1 MKKKVLLL
9 GIGLLS
15 ATLLNAQTTPWT
27 GHTVGNGGEFYLYNV
42 STGLWLQNNN
52 TVKDGWATAVN
63 VGTRGLPIK
72 LEKAGQKAF
81 KLRST
86 FRGGNGVSNKIG
98 DAGLLYWDMPADNV
112 GAWEISPADNAE
124 SIHGYWLECD
134 ALVLGADNNLLTVD
148 KDKNS
153 IWQLVTREDR
163 IADAKAKASINH
175 PVDVTWLIDAPDL
188 VTKNTT
194 FKLDFTATPNTEHS
208 TYQGGWDIVKANT
221 IQEFW
226 NTQTFDYHQTIS
238 GLPNGTYKFSVRGY
252 YRDGSSETRDY
263 TMYGYAADKFVNGTE
278 QLRATYYANGT
289 SAPIMSLYAGA
300 KKAPEEGFSFQAERE
315 GGQSSGLYVPNTPHE
330 ANYALWTGN
339 YQNNEITI
347 IVTDGTLKFGVKK
360 EAGVID
366 DWCVISNFSL
376 KYLGSEVLQT
386 AEEALKGLKKILA
399 TTKAFKGAVAPAL
412 SKRYTNAIAAANKAL
427 TSTDPVAINV
437 ATSNLQKAYDAVAAC
452 SESYATL
459 VKTTEICKN
468 INKNNEEQ
476 FSAAIVKADKV
487 GKTATTDTDMKSAL
501 VDLRVARKIAVADKM
516 PDIYKGTAAGAG
528 EFYFYNIAS
537 QKFLMGGSD
546 WNTHAAVDVPGV
558 LFTVATEGDGFTIN
572 RFGGKD
578 GNYLG
583 YNGYT
588 DIPGKDVW
596 AFIPVANK
604 TNVYNIVKSENHAQ
618 GLAFAPQ
625 SNTDADEPMDK
636 EFWNTVSVEAPVAK
650 NANAEWKLVTKA
662 ERDALLAT
670 ATETSPV
677 DATHLL
683 VSPGFNRPTM
693 LEGWNADRKGDFKDA
708 NLGVIDRGRRTNMV
722 CEAYYLQSFEVNQT
736 ISNLPEGYYQVNMTG
751 YYRDGSREALQQ
763 KVANGVTPARHAM
776 LYIENKGKGDEV
788 ALPSIAAGMDQCPGI
803 GWKGVAGEQPDNV
816 MDAAEYFECGL
827 YKVYTHIIKVGPD
840 GELTI
845 GVTKDKQV
853 DGDWAVFDNFRL
865 TYFGKHV
872 SQDIID
878 GVNSIKNNAVE
889 NGKIYNLQGMEVKR
903 PLKSGIY
910 ICNGKKFIVKFK

>member
-1 MKKKVLLL
+1 MKKQVLTL

-15 ATLLNAQTTPWT
+15 ATLLNAQTSPWP
-27 GHTVGNGGEFYLYNV
+27 GHAVGNGGEFYLYNV
-42 STGLWLQNNN
+42 ATGLWLQNNN

-63 VGTRGLPIK
+63 VGTRGLPIT
-72 LEKAGQKAF
+72 LEKTGPKTF

-98 DAGLLYWDMPADNV
+98 DAGLLYWDMPAENV
-112 GAWEISPADNAE
+112 GAWDISPADNFQ

-134 ALVLGADNNLLTVD
+134 AMVLGADNNLLTTD

-153 IWQLVTREDR
+153 VWQLVTREER
-163 IADAKAKASINH
+163 IADAKAKASVEH

-188 VTKNTT
+188 ATKNTT
-194 FKLDFTATPNTEHS
+194 YKLDFTAAPHTEHS
-208 TYQGGWDIVKANT
+208 TYQGGWNIVKANT

-226 NTQTFDYHQTIS
+226 NTQTFDYHQTIN
-238 GLPNGTYKFSVRGY
+238 GLPNGTYKFSIRGY

-263 TMYGYAADKFVNGTE
+263 TMYGYGANKFANGTE

-300 KKAPEEGFSFQAERE
+300 KTAPEEGFSFQAERE
-315 GGQSSGLYVPNTPHE
+315 KDQGSGLYVPNTPHE
-330 ANYALWTGN
+330 ANYALWKGN
-339 YQNNEITI
+339 YQNAEITVT
-347 IVTDGTLKFGVKK
+347 VTDGTLKFGVRK
-360 EAGVID
+360 EAGVVD
-366 DWCVISNFSL
+366 DWCVISDFSL
-376 KYLGSEVLQT
+376 KYLGSKVLQT
-386 AEEALKGLKKILA
+386 AEEALKGLKAIIA

-412 SKRYTNAIAAANKAL
+412 NKQYTDAIQAADKAL
-427 TSTDPVAINV
+427 TSTDPVAINT
-437 ATSNLQKAYDAVAAC
+437 ATSALQKAYDAVAAC
-452 SESYATL
+452 AENYEAL
-459 VKTTEICKN
+459 AKTVEICKTA
-468 INKNNEEQ
+468 NKNNDTQ
-476 FSAAIVKADKV
+476 FSTAIAEAENVA
-487 GKTATTDTDMKSAL
+487 KTATADTDMKLAL
-501 VDLRVARKIAVADKM
+501 VNLRVARKIAAADKL
-516 PDIYKGTAAGAG
+516 PDIYKGAAAGAG

-558 LFTVATEGDGFTIN
+558 LFTVTAEGDGFTIN

-596 AFIPVANK
+596 AFIPVAGK
-604 TNVYNIVKSENHAQ
+604 KNVYNIVKGDNHAQ

-625 SNTDADEPMDK
+625 SNTDADEMMDK
-636 EFWNTVSVEAPVAK
+636 EFWNTVSVEAAVAK
-650 NANAEWKLVTKA
+650 NANTEWKLVTKA

-670 ATETSPV
+670 ATETRPV

-683 VSPGFNRPTM
+683 ASPGFNRPAM
-693 LEGWNADRKGDFKDA
+693 LEGWITDNRSDFKDA
-708 NLGVIDRGRRTNMV
+708 NLGVIDRGRRTNPV
-722 CEAYYLQSFEVNQT
+722 CEAYYQQMFEVNQVV
-736 ISNLPEGYYQVNMTG
+736 SNLPEGYYQVNMTG
-751 YYRDGSREALQQ
+751 YYRDGSREDLQQ
-763 KVANGVTPARHAM
+763 KVANGTTPARHAM
-776 LYIENKGKGDEV
+776 LYIEYKGKGNEV
-788 ALPSIAAGMDQCPGI
+788 ALPSIAAGINQCPGI
-803 GWKGVAGEQPDNV
+803 GWKGAAGEQPDNV
-816 MDAAEYFECGL
+816 MDAAEYFESGL
-827 YKVYTHIIKVGPD
+827 YKVYTRIIKVGPE

-853 DGDWAVFDNFRL
+853 DSDWAVFDNFRL

-872 SQDIID
+872 SQEIID
-878 GVNSIKNNAVE
+878 GINTVKNNSIE

-903 PLKSGIY
+903 PLKRGIY
-910 ICNGKKFIVKFK
+910 ICNGKKFIVK

>member
-1 MKKKVLLL
+1 MKKQVLTL

-15 ATLLNAQTTPWT
+15 ATLLNAQTSPWP
-27 GHTVGNGGEFYLYNV
+27 GHAVGNGGEFYLYNV
-42 STGLWLQNNN
+42 ATGLWLQNNN

-63 VGTRGLPIK
+63 VGTRGLPIT
-72 LEKAGQKAF
+72 LEKTGPKTF

-98 DAGLLYWDMPADNV
+98 DAGLLYWDMPAENV
-112 GAWEISPADNAE
+112 GAWDISPADNFQ

-134 ALVLGADNNLLTVD
+134 AMVLGADNNLLTTN

-153 IWQLVTREDR
+153 VWQLVTREER
-163 IADAKAKASINH
+163 IADAKAKASVEH

-188 VTKNTT
+188 ATKNTT
-194 FKLDFTATPNTEHS
+194 YKLDFTAAPNTEHS
-208 TYQGGWDIVKANT
+208 TYQGGWNIVKANT

-226 NTQTFDYHQTIS
+226 NTQTFDYHQTIN

-263 TMYGYAADKFVNGTE
+263 TMYGYGADKFAKGTE

-300 KKAPEEGFSFQAERE
+300 KTAPEEGFSFQAERE
-315 GGQSSGLYVPNTPHE
+315 KDQGSGLYVPNTPHE
-330 ANYALWTGN
+330 ANYALWKGN
-339 YQNNEITI
+339 YQNAEITVT
-347 IVTDGTLKFGVKK
+347 VTDGTLKFGVRK
-360 EAGVID
+360 EAGVVD
-366 DWCVISNFSL
+366 DWCVISDFSL
-376 KYLGSEVLQT
+376 KYLGSKVLQT
-386 AEEALKGLKKILA
+386 AEEALKGLKAIIA

-412 SKRYTNAIAAANKAL
+412 NKQYTDAIQAADKAL
-427 TSTDPVAINV
+427 TSTDPVAINT
-437 ATSNLQKAYDAVAAC
+437 ATSALQKAYDAVAAC
-452 SESYATL
+452 AENYEAL
-459 VKTTEICKN
+459 AKTVEICKTA
-468 INKNNEEQ
+468 NKNNDTQ
-476 FSAAIVKADKV
+476 FSTAIAEAENVA
-487 GKTATTDTDMKSAL
+487 KTATADTDMKLAL
-501 VDLRVARKIAVADKM
+501 VNLRVARKIAAADKL
-516 PDIYKGTAAGAG
+516 PDIYKGAAAGAG

-558 LFTVATEGDGFTIN
+558 IFTVTAEGDGFTIN

-596 AFIPVANK
+596 AFIPVAGK
-604 TNVYNIVKSENHAQ
+604 KNVYNIVKGDNHAQ

-625 SNTDADEPMDK
+625 SNTDADEMMDK
-636 EFWNTVSVEAPVAK
+636 EFWNTVSVEAAVAK

-670 ATETSPV
+670 ATETRPV

-683 VSPGFNRPTM
+683 ASPGFNRPAM
-693 LEGWNADRKGDFKDA
+693 LEGWITDNRSDFKDA
-708 NLGVIDRGRRTNMV
+708 NLGVIDRGRRTNPV
-722 CEAYYLQSFEVNQT
+722 CEAYYQQMFEVNQVV
-736 ISNLPEGYYQVNMTG
+736 SNLPEGYYQVNMTG
-751 YYRDGSREALQQ
+751 YYRDGSREDLQQ
-763 KVANGVTPARHAM
+763 KVANGTTPARHAM
-776 LYIENKGKGDEV
+776 LYIEYKGKGNEV
-788 ALPSIAAGMDQCPGI
+788 ALPSIAAGINQCPGI
-803 GWKGVAGEQPDNV
+803 GWKGAAGEQPDNV
-816 MDAAEYFECGL
+816 MDAAEYFESGL
-827 YKVYTHIIKVGPD
+827 YKVYTRIIKVGPE

-853 DGDWAVFDNFRL
+853 DSDWAVFDNFRL

-872 SQDIID
+872 SQEIID
-878 GVNSIKNNAVE
+878 GINTVKNNSIE
-889 NGKIYNLQGMEVKR
+889 NGKIYNLQGMEVKH
-903 PLKSGIY
+903 PLKRGIY
-910 ICNGKKFIVKFK
+910 ICNGKKFIVK

>member
-1 MKKKVLLL
+1 MKKQVLTL

-15 ATLLNAQTTPWT
+15 ATLLNAQTSPWP
-27 GHTVGNGGEFYLYNV
+27 GHAVGNGGEFYLYNV
-42 STGLWLQNNN
+42 ATGLWLQNNN

-63 VGTRGLPIK
+63 VGTRGLPIT
-72 LEKAGQKAF
+72 LEKTGPKTF

-98 DAGLLYWDMPADNV
+98 DAGLLYWDMPAENV
-112 GAWEISPADNAE
+112 GAWDISPADNFQ

-134 ALVLGADNNLLTVD
+134 AMVLGADNNLLTTD

-153 IWQLVTREDR
+153 VWQLVTREER
-163 IADAKAKASINH
+163 IADAKAKASVEH

-188 VTKNTT
+188 ATKNTT
-194 FKLDFTATPNTEHS
+194 YKLDFTAAPHAEHS
-208 TYQGGWDIVKANT
+208 TYQGGWNIVKANT

-226 NTQTFDYHQTIS
+226 NTQTFDYHQTIN

-263 TMYGYAADKFVNGTE
+263 TMYGYGADKFANGTQ

-300 KKAPEEGFSFQAERE
+300 KTAPEEGFSFQAERE
-315 GGQSSGLYVPNTPHE
+315 KDQGSGLYVPNTPHE
-330 ANYALWTGN
+330 ANYALWKGN
-339 YQNNEITI
+339 YQNAEITVT
-347 IVTDGTLKFGVKK
+347 VTDGTLKFGVRK
-360 EAGVID
+360 EAGVVD
-366 DWCVISNFSL
+366 DWCVISDFSL
-376 KYLGSEVLQT
+376 KYLGSKVLQT
-386 AEEALKGLKKILA
+386 AEEALKGLKAIIA

-412 SKRYTNAIAAANKAL
+412 NKQYTDAIQAADKAL
-427 TSTDPVAINV
+427 TSTDPVAINT
-437 ATSNLQKAYDAVAAC
+437 ATSALQKAYDAVAAC
-452 SESYATL
+452 AENYEAL
-459 VKTTEICKN
+459 AKTVEICKTA
-468 INKNNEEQ
+468 NKNNDTQ
-476 FSAAIVKADKV
+476 FSTAIAEAENVA
-487 GKTATTDTDMKSAL
+487 KTATADTDMKLAL
-501 VDLRVARKIAVADKM
+501 VNLRVARKIAAADKL
-516 PDIYKGTAAGAG
+516 PDIYNGAAAGAG

-558 LFTVATEGDGFTIN
+558 LFTVTAEGDGFTIN

-596 AFIPVANK
+596 AFIPVAGK
-604 TNVYNIVKSENHAQ
+604 KNVYNIVKGDNHAQ

-625 SNTDADEPMDK
+625 SNTDADEMMDK
-636 EFWNTVSVEAPVAK
+636 EFWNTVSVEAAVAK
-650 NANAEWKLVTKA
+650 NANTEWKLVTKA

-670 ATETSPV
+670 ATETRPV

-683 VSPGFNRPTM
+683 ANPGFNRPAM
-693 LEGWNADRKGDFKDA
+693 LEGWITDNRSDFKDA
-708 NLGVIDRGRRTNMV
+708 NLGVIDRGRRTNPV
-722 CEAYYLQSFEVNQT
+722 CEAYYQQMFEVNQVV
-736 ISNLPEGYYQVNMTG
+736 SNLPEGYYQVNMTG
-751 YYRDGSREALQQ
+751 YYRDGSREDLQQ
-763 KVANGVTPARHAM
+763 KVANGTTPARHAM
-776 LYIENKGKGDEV
+776 LYIEYKGKGNEV
-788 ALPSIAAGMDQCPGI
+788 ALPSIAAGINQCPGI
-803 GWKGVAGEQPDNV
+803 GWKGAAGEQPDNV
-816 MDAAEYFECGL
+816 MDAAEYFESGL
-827 YKVYTHIIKVGPD
+827 YKVYTRIIKVGPE

-853 DGDWAVFDNFRL
+853 DSDWAVFDNFRL

-872 SQDIID
+872 SQEIID
-878 GVNSIKNNAVE
+878 GINTVKNNSIE

-903 PLKSGIY
+903 PLKRGIY
-910 ICNGKKFIVKFK
+910 ICNGKKFIVK

>member
-1 MKKKVLLL
+1 MKKQVLTL

-15 ATLLNAQTTPWT
+15 ATLLNAQTSPWP
-27 GHTVGNGGEFYLYNV
+27 GHAVGNGGEFYLYNV
-42 STGLWLQNNN
+42 ATGLWLQNNN

-63 VGTRGLPIK
+63 VGTRGLPIT
-72 LEKAGQKAF
+72 LEKTGPKTF

-98 DAGLLYWDMPADNV
+98 DAGLLYWDMPAENV
-112 GAWEISPADNAE
+112 GAWDISPADNFQ

-134 ALVLGADNNLLTVD
+134 AMVLGADNNLLTTN

-153 IWQLVTREDR
+153 VWQLVIREER
-163 IADAKAKASINH
+163 IADAKAKASVEH

-188 VTKNTT
+188 ATKNTT
-194 FKLDFTATPNTEHS
+194 YKLDFTAAPNTEHS
-208 TYQGGWDIVKANT
+208 TYQGGWNIVKANT

-226 NTQTFDYHQTIS
+226 NTQTFDYHQTIN
-238 GLPNGTYKFSVRGY
+238 GLPNGTYKFSIRGY

-263 TMYGYAADKFVNGTE
+263 TMYGYGANKFANGTE

-300 KKAPEEGFSFQAERE
+300 KTAPEEGFSFQAERE
-315 GGQSSGLYVPNTPHE
+315 KDQGSGLYVPNTPHE
-330 ANYALWTGN
+330 ANYALWKGN
-339 YQNNEITI
+339 YQNAEITVT
-347 IVTDGTLKFGVKK
+347 VTDGTLKFGVRK
-360 EAGVID
+360 EAGVVD
-366 DWCVISNFSL
+366 DWCVISDFSL
-376 KYLGSEVLQT
+376 KYLGSKVLQT
-386 AEEALKGLKKILA
+386 AEEALKGLKAIIA

-412 SKRYTNAIAAANKAL
+412 NKQYTDAIQAADKAL
-427 TSTDPVAINV
+427 TSTDPVAINT
-437 ATSNLQKAYDAVAAC
+437 ATSALQKAYDAVAAC
-452 SESYATL
+452 AENYEAL
-459 VKTTEICKN
+459 AKTVEICKTA
-468 INKNNEEQ
+468 NKNNDTQ
-476 FSAAIVKADKV
+476 FSTAIAEAENVA
-487 GKTATTDTDMKSAL
+487 KTATTDTDMKLAL
-501 VDLRVARKIAVADKM
+501 VNLRVARKIAAADKL
-516 PDIYKGTAAGAG
+516 PDIYKGAAAGAG

-558 LFTVATEGDGFTIN
+558 IFTVTAEGDGFTIN

-596 AFIPVANK
+596 AFIPVAGK
-604 TNVYNIVKSENHAQ
+604 KNVYNIVKGDNHAQ

-625 SNTDADEPMDK
+625 SNTDADEMMDK
-636 EFWNTVSVEAPVAK
+636 EFWNTVSVEAAVAK

-670 ATETSPV
+670 ATETRPV

-683 VSPGFNRPTM
+683 ASPGFNRPAM
-693 LEGWNADRKGDFKDA
+693 LEGWITDNRSDFKDA
-708 NLGVIDRGRRTNMV
+708 NLGVIDRGRRTNPV
-722 CEAYYLQSFEVNQT
+722 CEAYYQQMFEVNQVV
-736 ISNLPEGYYQVNMTG
+736 SNLPEGYYQVNMTG
-751 YYRDGSREALQQ
+751 YYRDGSREDLQQ
-763 KVANGVTPARHAM
+763 KVANGTTPARHAM
-776 LYIENKGKGDEV
+776 LYIEYKGKGNEV
-788 ALPSIAAGMDQCPGI
+788 ALPSIAAGINQCPGI
-803 GWKGVAGEQPDNV
+803 GWKGTAGEQPDNV
-816 MDAAEYFECGL
+816 MDAAEYFESGL
-827 YKVYTHIIKVGPD
+827 YKVYTRIIKVGPE

-853 DGDWAVFDNFRL
+853 DSDWAVFDNFRL

-872 SQDIID
+872 SQEIID
-878 GVNSIKNNAVE
+878 GINTVKNNSIE

-903 PLKSGIY
+903 PLKRGIY
-910 ICNGKKFIVKFK
+910 ICNGKKFIVK

>member
-1 MKKKVLLL
+1 MKKQVLTL

-15 ATLLNAQTTPWT
+15 ATLLNAQTSPWP
-27 GHTVGNGGEFYLYNV
+27 GHAVGNGGEFYLYNV
-42 STGLWLQNNN
+42 ATGLWLQNNN

-63 VGTRGLPIK
+63 VGTRGLPIT
-72 LEKAGQKAF
+72 LEKTGPKTF

-98 DAGLLYWDMPADNV
+98 DAGLLYWDMPAENV
-112 GAWEISPADNAE
+112 GAWDISPADNFQ

-134 ALVLGADNNLLTVD
+134 AMVLGADNNLLTTD

-153 IWQLVTREDR
+153 VWQLVTREER
-163 IADAKAKASINH
+163 IADAKAKASVEH

-188 VTKNTT
+188 ATKNTT
-194 FKLDFTATPNTEHS
+194 YKLDFTAAPNTEHS
-208 TYQGGWDIVKANT
+208 TYQGGWNIVKANT

-226 NTQTFDYHQTIS
+226 NTQTFDYHQTIN

-263 TMYGYAADKFVNGTE
+263 TMYGYGADKFSKGTE

-300 KKAPEEGFSFQAERE
+300 KTAPEEGFSFQAERE
-315 GGQSSGLYVPNTPHE
+315 KDQGSGLYVPNTPHE
-330 ANYALWTGN
+330 ANYALWKGN
-339 YQNNEITI
+339 YQNAEITVT
-347 IVTDGTLKFGVKK
+347 VTDGTLKFGVRK
-360 EAGVID
+360 EAGVVD
-366 DWCVISNFSL
+366 DWCVISDFSL
-376 KYLGSEVLQT
+376 KYLGSKVLQT
-386 AEEALKGLKKILA
+386 AEEALKGLKAIIA

-412 SKRYTNAIAAANKAL
+412 NKQYTDAIQAADKAL
-427 TSTDPVAINV
+427 TSTDPVTINT
-437 ATSNLQKAYDAVAAC
+437 ATSALQKAYDAVAAC
-452 SESYATL
+452 AENYEAL
-459 VKTTEICKN
+459 AKTVEICKTA
-468 INKNNEEQ
+468 NKNNDTQ
-476 FSAAIVKADKV
+476 FSTAIAEAENVA
-487 GKTATTDTDMKSAL
+487 KTATADTDMKLAL
-501 VDLRVARKIAVADKM
+501 VNLRVARKIAAADKL
-516 PDIYKGTAAGAG
+516 PDIYKGAAAGAG

-558 LFTVATEGDGFTIN
+558 LFTVTAEGDGFTIN

-596 AFIPVANK
+596 AFIPVAGK
-604 TNVYNIVKSENHAQ
+604 KNVYNIVKGDNHAL

-625 SNTDADEPMDK
+625 SNTDADEMMDK
-636 EFWNTVSVEAPVAK
+636 EFWNTVSVEAAVAK

-670 ATETSPV
+670 ATETRPV

-683 VSPGFNRPTM
+683 ASPGFNRPAM
-693 LEGWNADRKGDFKDA
+693 LEGWITDNRSDFKDA
-708 NLGVIDRGRRTNMV
+708 NLGVIDRGRRTNPV
-722 CEAYYLQSFEVNQT
+722 CEAYYQQMFEVNQVV
-736 ISNLPEGYYQVNMTG
+736 SNLPEGYYQVNMTG
-751 YYRDGSREALQQ
+751 YYRDGSREDLQQ
-763 KVANGVTPARHAM
+763 KVANGTTPARHAM
-776 LYIENKGKGDEV
+776 LYIEYKGKGNEV
-788 ALPSIAAGMDQCPGI
+788 ALPSIAAGINQCPGI
-803 GWKGVAGEQPDNV
+803 GWKGTAGEQPDNV
-816 MDAAEYFECGL
+816 MDAAEYFESGL
-827 YKVYTHIIKVGPD
+827 YKVYTRIIKVGPE

-853 DGDWAVFDNFRL
+853 DSDWAVFDNFRL

-872 SQDIID
+872 SQEIID
-878 GVNSIKNNAVE
+878 GINTVKNNSIE

-903 PLKSGIY
+903 PLKRGIY
-910 ICNGKKFIVKFK
+910 ICNGKKFIVK

>member
-1 MKKKVLLL
+1 MKKQVLTL

-15 ATLLNAQTTPWT
+15 ATLLNAQTSPWP
-27 GHTVGNGGEFYLYNV
+27 GHAVGNGGEFYLYNV
-42 STGLWLQNNN
+42 ATGLWLQNNN

-63 VGTRGLPIK
+63 VGTRGLPIT
-72 LEKAGQKAF
+72 LEKTGAKTF

-98 DAGLLYWDMPADNV
+98 DAGLLYWDMPAENV
-112 GAWEISPADNAE
+112 GAWDISPADNFQ

-134 ALVLGADNNLLTVD
+134 AMVLGADNNLLTTD

-153 IWQLVTREDR
+153 VWQLVTREER
-163 IADAKAKASINH
+163 IADAKAKASVEH

-188 VTKNTT
+188 ATKNTT
-194 FKLDFTATPNTEHS
+194 YKLDFTAAPNTEHS
-208 TYQGGWDIVKANT
+208 TYQGGWNIVKANT

-226 NTQTFDYHQTIS
+226 NTQTFDYHQTIN

-263 TMYGYAADKFVNGTE
+263 TMYGYGADKFANGTE

-300 KKAPEEGFSFQAERE
+300 KTAPEEGFSFQAERE
-315 GGQSSGLYVPNTPHE
+315 GGQGSGLYVPNTPHE
-330 ANYALWTGN
+330 ANYALWKGN
-339 YQNNEITI
+339 YQNAEITVT
-347 IVTDGTLKFGVKK
+347 VTDGTLKFGVRK
-360 EAGVID
+360 EAGVVD
-366 DWCVISNFSL
+366 DWCVISDFSL
-376 KYLGSEVLQT
+376 KYLGSKVLQT
-386 AEEALKGLKKILA
+386 AEEALKGLKAIIA

-412 SKRYTNAIAAANKAL
+412 NKQYTDAIQAADKAL
-427 TSTDPVAINV
+427 TSTDPVAINT
-437 ATSNLQKAYDAVAAC
+437 ATSALQKAYDAVAAC
-452 SESYATL
+452 AENYEAL
-459 VKTTEICKN
+459 AKTVEICKTA
-468 INKNNEEQ
+468 NKNNDTQ
-476 FSAAIVKADKV
+476 FSTAIAEAENVA
-487 GKTATTDTDMKSAL
+487 KTATADTGMKLAL
-501 VDLRVARKIAVADKM
+501 VNLRVARKIAAADKL
-516 PDIYKGTAAGAG
+516 PDIYKGAAAGAG

-546 WNTHAAVDVPGV
+546 WNTHAAVDIPGV
-558 LFTVATEGDGFTIN
+558 LFTVTAEGDGFTIN

-596 AFIPVANK
+596 AFIPVAGK
-604 TNVYNIVKSENHAQ
+604 KNVYNIVKGDNHAQ

-625 SNTDADEPMDK
+625 SNTDADEMMDK
-636 EFWNTVSVEAPVAK
+636 EFWNTVSVEAAVAK

-670 ATETSPV
+670 ATETRPV

-683 VSPGFNRPTM
+683 ASPGFNRPAM
-693 LEGWNADRKGDFKDA
+693 LEGWITDNRSDFKDA
-708 NLGVIDRGRRTNMV
+708 NLGVIDRGRRTNPV
-722 CEAYYLQSFEVNQT
+722 CEAYYQQMFEVNQVV
-736 ISNLPEGYYQVNMTG
+736 SNLPEGYYQVNMTG
-751 YYRDGSREALQQ
+751 YYRDGSREDLQQ
-763 KVANGVTPARHAM
+763 KVSNGTTPARHAM
-776 LYIENKGKGDEV
+776 LYIEYKGKGNEV
-788 ALPSIAAGMDQCPGI
+788 ALPSIAAGINQCPGI
-803 GWKGVAGEQPDNV
+803 GWKGAAGEQPDNV
-816 MDAAEYFECGL
+816 MDAAEYFESGL
-827 YKVYTHIIKVGPD
+827 YKVYTRIIKVGPE

-853 DGDWAVFDNFRL
+853 DSDWAVFDNFRL

-872 SQDIID
+872 SQEIID
-878 GVNSIKNNAVE
+878 GINTVKNNSIE

-903 PLKSGIY
+903 PLKRGIY
-910 ICNGKKFIVKFK
+910 ICNGKKFIVK

>member
-1 MKKKVLLL
+1 MKKQVLTL

-15 ATLLNAQTTPWT
+15 ATLLNAQTSPWP
-27 GHTVGNGGEFYLYNV
+27 GHAVGNGGEFYLYNV
-42 STGLWLQNNN
+42 ATGLWLQNNN

-63 VGTRGLPIK
+63 VGTRGLPIT
-72 LEKAGQKAF
+72 LEKTGPKTF

-98 DAGLLYWDMPADNV
+98 DAGLLYWDMPAENV
-112 GAWEISPADNAE
+112 GAWDISPADNFQ

-134 ALVLGADNNLLTVD
+134 AMVLGADNNLLTTD

-153 IWQLVTREDR
+153 VWQLVTREER
-163 IADAKAKASINH
+163 IADAKAKASVEH

-188 VTKNTT
+188 ATKNTT
-194 FKLDFTATPNTEHS
+194 YKLDFTAAPHTEHS
-208 TYQGGWDIVKANT
+208 TYQGGWNIVKANT

-226 NTQTFDYHQTIS
+226 NTQTFDYHQTIN

-263 TMYGYAADKFVNGTE
+263 TMYGYGADKFANGTE

-300 KKAPEEGFSFQAERE
+300 KTAPEEGFSFQAERE
-315 GGQSSGLYVPNTPHE
+315 GGQGSGLYVPNTPHE
-330 ANYALWTGN
+330 ANYALWQGN
-339 YQNNEITI
+339 YQNAEITVT
-347 IVTDGTLKFGVKK
+347 VTDGTLKFGVRK
-360 EAGVID
+360 EAGVVD
-366 DWCVISNFSL
+366 DWCVISDFSL
-376 KYLGSEVLQT
+376 KYLGSKVLQT
-386 AEEALKGLKKILA
+386 AEEALKGLKAIIA
-399 TTKAFKGAVAPAL
+399 TTKAFKGAIAPAL
-412 SKRYTNAIAAANKAL
+412 NKQYTDAIQAADKAL
-427 TSTDPVAINV
+427 TSTDPVAINT
-437 ATSNLQKAYDAVAAC
+437 ATSALQKAYDAVAAC
-452 SESYATL
+452 AENYEAL
-459 VKTTEICKN
+459 AKTVEICKTA
-468 INKNNEEQ
+468 NKNNDTQ
-476 FSAAIVKADKV
+476 FSTAIAEAENVA
-487 GKTATTDTDMKSAL
+487 KTATADTDMKLAL
-501 VDLRVARKIAVADKM
+501 VNLRVARKIAAADKL
-516 PDIYKGTAAGAG
+516 PDIYKGAAAGAG

-546 WNTHAAVDVPGV
+546 WNTHAAVDIPGV
-558 LFTVATEGDGFTIN
+558 LFTVTAEGDGFTIN

-596 AFIPVANK
+596 AFIPVAGK
-604 TNVYNIVKSENHAQ
+604 KNVYNIVKGDNHAQ

-625 SNTDADEPMDK
+625 SNTDADEMMDK
-636 EFWNTVSVEAPVAK
+636 EFWNTVSVEAAVAK

-670 ATETSPV
+670 ATETRPV

-683 VSPGFNRPTM
+683 ASPGFNRPAM
-693 LEGWNADRKGDFKDA
+693 LEGWITDNRSDFKDA
-708 NLGVIDRGRRTNMV
+708 NLGVIDRGRRTNPV
-722 CEAYYLQSFEVNQT
+722 CEAYYQQMFEVNQVV
-736 ISNLPEGYYQVNMTG
+736 SNLPEGYYQVNVTG
-751 YYRDGSREALQQ
+751 YYRDGSREDLQQ
-763 KVANGVTPARHAM
+763 KVANGTTPARHAM
-776 LYIENKGKGDEV
+776 LYIEYKGKGNEV
-788 ALPSIAAGMDQCPGI
+788 ALPSIAAGINQCPGI
-803 GWKGVAGEQPDNV
+803 GWKGAAGEQPDNV
-816 MDAAEYFECGL
+816 MDAAEYFESGL
-827 YKVYTHIIKVGPD
+827 YKVYTRIIKVGPE

-853 DGDWAVFDNFRL
+853 DSDWAVFDNFRL

-872 SQDIID
+872 SQEIID
-878 GVNSIKNNAVE
+878 GINTVKNNSIE

-903 PLKSGIY
+903 PLKRGIY
-910 ICNGKKFIVKFK
+910 ICNGKKFIVK

>member
-1 MKKKVLLL
+1 MKKQVLTL

-15 ATLLNAQTTPWT
+15 ATLLNAQTSPWP
-27 GHTVGNGGEFYLYNV
+27 GHAVGNGGEFYLYNV
-42 STGLWLQNNN
+42 ATGLWLQNNN

-63 VGTRGLPIK
+63 VGTRGLPIT
-72 LEKAGQKAF
+72 LEKTGPKTF

-98 DAGLLYWDMPADNV
+98 DAGLLYWDMPAENV
-112 GAWEISPADNAE
+112 GAWDISPADNFQ

-134 ALVLGADNNLLTVD
+134 AMVLGADNNLLTTD

-153 IWQLVTREDR
+153 VWQLVTREER
-163 IADAKAKASINH
+163 IADAKAKASVEH

-188 VTKNTT
+188 ATKNTT
-194 FKLDFTATPNTEHS
+194 YKLDFTAAPHTEHS
-208 TYQGGWDIVKANT
+208 TYQGGWNIVKANT

-226 NTQTFDYHQTIS
+226 NTQTFDYHQTIN

-263 TMYGYAADKFVNGTE
+263 TMYGYGADKFANGTE

-300 KKAPEEGFSFQAERE
+300 KTAPEEGFSFQAERE
-315 GGQSSGLYVPNTPHE
+315 GGQGSGLYVPNTPHE
-330 ANYALWTGN
+330 ANYALWQGN
-339 YQNNEITI
+339 YQNAEITVT
-347 IVTDGTLKFGVKK
+347 VTDGTLKFGVRK
-360 EAGVID
+360 EAGVVD
-366 DWCVISNFSL
+366 DWCVISDFSL
-376 KYLGSEVLQT
+376 KYLGSKVLQT
-386 AEEALKGLKKILA
+386 AEEALKGLKAIIA

-412 SKRYTNAIAAANKAL
+412 NKQYTDAIQAADKAL
-427 TSTDPVAINV
+427 TSTDPVAINT
-437 ATSNLQKAYDAVAAC
+437 ATSALQKAYDAVAAC
-452 SESYATL
+452 AENYEAL
-459 VKTTEICKN
+459 AKTVEICKTA
-468 INKNNEEQ
+468 NKNNDTQ
-476 FSAAIVKADKV
+476 FSTAIAEAENVA
-487 GKTATTDTDMKSAL
+487 KTATADTDMKLAL
-501 VDLRVARKIAVADKM
+501 VNLRVARKIAAADKL
-516 PDIYKGTAAGAG
+516 PDIYKGAAAGAG

-546 WNTHAAVDVPGV
+546 WNTHAAVDIPGV
-558 LFTVATEGDGFTIN
+558 LFTVTAEGDGFTIN

-596 AFIPVANK
+596 AFIPVAGK
-604 TNVYNIVKSENHAQ
+604 KNVYNIVKGDNHAQ

-625 SNTDADEPMDK
+625 SNTDADEMMDK
-636 EFWNTVSVEAPVAK
+636 EFWNTVSVEAAVAK

-670 ATETSPV
+670 ATETRPV

-683 VSPGFNRPTM
+683 ASPGFNRPAM
-693 LEGWNADRKGDFKDA
+693 LEGWITDNRSDFKDA
-708 NLGVIDRGRRTNMV
+708 NLGVIDRGRRTNPV
-722 CEAYYLQSFEVNQT
+722 CEAYYQQMFEVNQVV
-736 ISNLPEGYYQVNMTG
+736 SNLPEGYYQVNVTG
-751 YYRDGSREALQQ
+751 YYRDGSREDLQQ
-763 KVANGVTPARHAM
+763 KVANGTTPARHAM
-776 LYIENKGKGDEV
+776 LYIEDKGKGNEV
-788 ALPSIAAGMDQCPGI
+788 ALPSIAAGINQCPGI
-803 GWKGVAGEQPDNV
+803 GWKGAAGEQPDNV
-816 MDAAEYFECGL
+816 MDAAEYFESGL
-827 YKVYTHIIKVGPD
+827 YKVYTRIIKVGPE

-853 DGDWAVFDNFRL
+853 DSDWAVFDNFRL

-872 SQDIID
+872 SQEIID
-878 GVNSIKNNAVE
+878 GINTVKNNSIE

-903 PLKSGIY
+903 PLKRGIY
-910 ICNGKKFIVKFK
+910 ICNGKKFIVK

>member
-1 MKKKVLLL
+1 MKKQVLTL

-15 ATLLNAQTTPWT
+15 ATLLNAQTSPWP
-27 GHTVGNGGEFYLYNV
+27 GHAVGNGGEFYLYNV
-42 STGLWLQNNN
+42 ATGLWLQNNN

-63 VGTRGLPIK
+63 VGTRGLPIT
-72 LEKAGQKAF
+72 LEKTGPKTF

-98 DAGLLYWDMPADNV
+98 DAGLLYWDMPAENV
-112 GAWEISPADNAE
+112 GAWDISPADNFQ

-134 ALVLGADNNLLTVD
+134 AMVLGADNNLLTTD

-153 IWQLVTREDR
+153 VWQLVTREER
-163 IADAKAKASINH
+163 IADAKAKASVEH

-188 VTKNTT
+188 ATKNTT
-194 FKLDFTATPNTEHS
+194 YKLDFTAAPNTEHS
-208 TYQGGWDIVKANT
+208 TYQGGWNIVKANT

-226 NTQTFDYHQTIS
+226 NTQTFDYHQTIN

-263 TMYGYAADKFVNGTE
+263 TMYGYGADKFANGTE

-300 KKAPEEGFSFQAERE
+300 KTAPEEGFSFQAERE
-315 GGQSSGLYVPNTPHE
+315 KDQGSGLYVPNTPHE
-330 ANYALWTGN
+330 ANYALWKGN
-339 YQNNEITI
+339 YQNAEITVT
-347 IVTDGTLKFGVKK
+347 VTDGTLKFGVRK
-360 EAGVID
+360 EAGVVD
-366 DWCVISNFSL
+366 DWCVISDFSL
-376 KYLGSEVLQT
+376 KYLGSKVLQT
-386 AEEALKGLKKILA
+386 AEEALKGLKAIIA

-412 SKRYTNAIAAANKAL
+412 NKQYTDAIQAADKAL
-427 TSTDPVAINV
+427 TSTDPVAINT
-437 ATSNLQKAYDAVAAC
+437 ATSALQKAYDAVAAC
-452 SESYATL
+452 AENYEAL
-459 VKTTEICKN
+459 AKTVEICKTA
-468 INKNNEEQ
+468 NKNNDTQ
-476 FSAAIVKADKV
+476 FSTAIAEAENVA
-487 GKTATTDTDMKSAL
+487 KTATADTDMKLAL
-501 VDLRVARKIAVADKM
+501 VNLRVARKIAAADKL
-516 PDIYKGTAAGAG
+516 PDIYKGAAAGAG

-558 LFTVATEGDGFTIN
+558 LFTVTAEGDGFTIN

-596 AFIPVANK
+596 AFIPVTGK
-604 TNVYNIVKSENHAQ
+604 KNVYNIVKGDNHAQ

-625 SNTDADEPMDK
+625 SNTDADEMMDK
-636 EFWNTVSVEAPVAK
+636 EFWNTVSVEAAVAK

-670 ATETSPV
+670 ATETRPV

-683 VSPGFNRPTM
+683 ASPGFNRPAM
-693 LEGWNADRKGDFKDA
+693 LEGWITDNRSDFKDA
-708 NLGVIDRGRRTNMV
+708 NLGVIDRGRRTNPV
-722 CEAYYLQSFEVNQT
+722 CEAYYQQMFEVNQVV
-736 ISNLPEGYYQVNMTG
+736 SNLPEGYYQVNMTG
-751 YYRDGSREALQQ
+751 YYRDGSREDLQQ
-763 KVANGVTPARHAM
+763 KVANGTTPAHHAM
-776 LYIENKGKGDEV
+776 LYIEYKGKGNEV
-788 ALPSIAAGMDQCPGI
+788 ALPSIAAGINQCPGI
-803 GWKGVAGEQPDNV
+803 GWKGAAGEQPDNV
-816 MDAAEYFECGL
+816 MDAAEYFESGL
-827 YKVYTHIIKVGPD
+827 YKVYTRIIKVGPE

-853 DGDWAVFDNFRL
+853 DSDWAVFDNFRL

-872 SQDIID
+872 SQEIID
-878 GVNSIKNNAVE
+878 GINTVKNNSIE
-889 NGKIYNLQGMEVKR
+889 NDKIYNLQGMEVKR
-903 PLKSGIY
+903 PLKRGIY
-910 ICNGKKFIVKFK
+910 ICNGKKFIVK

>member
-1 MKKKVLLL
+1 MKKQVLTL

-15 ATLLNAQTTPWT
+15 ATLLNAQTSPWP
-27 GHTVGNGGEFYLYNV
+27 GHAVGNGGEFYLYNV
-42 STGLWLQNNN
+42 ATGLWLQNNN

-63 VGTRGLPIK
+63 VGTRGLPIT
-72 LEKAGQKAF
+72 LEKTGPKTF

-98 DAGLLYWDMPADNV
+98 DAGLLYWDMPAENV
-112 GAWEISPADNAE
+112 GAWDISPADNFQ

-134 ALVLGADNNLLTVD
+134 AMVLGADNNLLTTD

-153 IWQLVTREDR
+153 VWQLVTREER
-163 IADAKAKASINH
+163 IADAKAKASVEH

-188 VTKNTT
+188 ATKNTT
-194 FKLDFTATPNTEHS
+194 YKLDFTAAPNTEHS
-208 TYQGGWDIVKANT
+208 TYQGGWNIVKANT

-226 NTQTFDYHQTIS
+226 NTQTFDYHQTIN

-263 TMYGYAADKFVNGTE
+263 TMYGYGADKFANGTE

-300 KKAPEEGFSFQAERE
+300 KTAPEEGFSFQAERE
-315 GGQSSGLYVPNTPHE
+315 GGQGSGLYVPNTPHE
-330 ANYALWTGN
+330 ANYALWKGN
-339 YQNNEITI
+339 YQNAEITVT
-347 IVTDGTLKFGVKK
+347 VTDGTLKFGVRK
-360 EAGVID
+360 EAGVVD
-366 DWCVISNFSL
+366 DWCVISDFSL
-376 KYLGSEVLQT
+376 KYLGSKVLQT
-386 AEEALKGLKKILA
+386 AEEALKGLKAIIA

-412 SKRYTNAIAAANKAL
+412 NKQYTDAIQAADKAL
-427 TSTDPVAINV
+427 TSTDPVAINT
-437 ATSNLQKAYDAVAAC
+437 ATSALQKAYDAVAAC
-452 SESYATL
+452 AENYEAL
-459 VKTTEICKN
+459 AKTVEICKTA
-468 INKNNEEQ
+468 NKNNDTQ
-476 FSAAIVKADKV
+476 FSTAIAEAENVA
-487 GKTATTDTDMKSAL
+487 KTATADTDMKLAL
-501 VDLRVARKIAVADKM
+501 VNLRVARKIAAADKL
-516 PDIYKGTAAGAG
+516 PDIYKGATAGAG

-558 LFTVATEGDGFTIN
+558 LFTVTAEGDGFTIN

-596 AFIPVANK
+596 AFIPVAGK
-604 TNVYNIVKSENHAQ
+604 KNVYKIVKGDNHAQ

-625 SNTDADEPMDK
+625 SNTDADEMMDK
-636 EFWNTVSVEAPVAK
+636 EFWNTVSVEAAVAK

-670 ATETSPV
+670 ATETRPV

-683 VSPGFNRPTM
+683 ASPGFNRPTM
-693 LEGWNADRKGDFKDA
+693 LEGWITDNRSDFKDA
-708 NLGVIDRGRRTNMV
+708 NLGVIDRGRRTNPV
-722 CEAYYLQSFEVNQT
+722 CEAYYQQMFEVNQVV
-736 ISNLPEGYYQVNMTG
+736 SNLPEGYYQVNMTG
-751 YYRDGSREALQQ
+751 YYRDGSREDLQQ
-763 KVANGVTPARHAM
+763 KVANGTTPARHAM
-776 LYIENKGKGDEV
+776 LYIEYKGKGNEV
-788 ALPSIAAGMDQCPGI
+788 ALPSIAAGINQCPGI
-803 GWKGVAGEQPDNV
+803 GWKGAAGEQPDNV
-816 MDAAEYFECGL
+816 MDAAEYFESGL
-827 YKVYTHIIKVGPD
+827 YKVYTRIIKVGPE

-853 DGDWAVFDNFRL
+853 DSDWAVFDNFRL

-872 SQDIID
+872 SQEIID
-878 GVNSIKNNAVE
+878 GINTVKNNSIE

-903 PLKSGIY
+903 PLKRGIY
-910 ICNGKKFIVKFK
+910 ICNGKKFIVK

>member
-1 MKKKVLLL
+1 MKKQVLTL

-15 ATLLNAQTTPWT
+15 ATLLNAQTSPWP
-27 GHTVGNGGEFYLYNV
+27 GHAVGNGGEFYLYNV
-42 STGLWLQNNN
+42 ATGLWLQNNN

-63 VGTRGLPIK
+63 VGTRGLPIT
-72 LEKAGQKAF
+72 LEKTGPKTF

-98 DAGLLYWDMPADNV
+98 DAGLLYWDMPAENV
-112 GAWEISPADNAE
+112 GAWDISPADNFQ

-134 ALVLGADNNLLTVD
+134 AMVLGADNNLLTTN

-153 IWQLVTREDR
+153 VWQLVTREER
-163 IADAKAKASINH
+163 IADAKAKASVEH

-188 VTKNTT
+188 ATKNTT
-194 FKLDFTATPNTEHS
+194 YKLDFTAAPNTEHS
-208 TYQGGWDIVKANT
+208 TYQGGWNIVKANT

-226 NTQTFDYHQTIS
+226 NTQTFDYHQTIN
-238 GLPNGTYKFSVRGY
+238 GLPNGTYKFSIRGY

-263 TMYGYAADKFVNGTE
+263 TMYGYGANKFANGTE

-300 KKAPEEGFSFQAERE
+300 KTAPEEGFSFQAERE
-315 GGQSSGLYVPNTPHE
+315 KDQGSGLYVPNTPHE
-330 ANYALWTGN
+330 ANYALWKGN
-339 YQNNEITI
+339 YQNAEITVT
-347 IVTDGTLKFGVKK
+347 VTDGTLKFGVRK
-360 EAGVID
+360 EAGVVD
-366 DWCVISNFSL
+366 DWCVISDFSL
-376 KYLGSEVLQT
+376 KYLGSKVLQT
-386 AEEALKGLKKILA
+386 AEEALKGLKAIIA

-412 SKRYTNAIAAANKAL
+412 NKQYTDAIQAADKAL
-427 TSTDPVAINV
+427 TSTDPVAINT
-437 ATSNLQKAYDAVAAC
+437 ATSALQKAYDAVAAC
-452 SESYATL
+452 AENYEAL
-459 VKTTEICKN
+459 AKTVEICKTA
-468 INKNNEEQ
+468 NKNNDTQ
-476 FSAAIVKADKV
+476 FSTAIAEAENVA
-487 GKTATTDTDMKSAL
+487 KTATADTDMKLAL
-501 VDLRVARKIAVADKM
+501 VNLRVARKIAAADKL
-516 PDIYKGTAAGAG
+516 PDIYKGAAAGAG

-558 LFTVATEGDGFTIN
+558 LFTVTAEGDGFTIN

-596 AFIPVANK
+596 AFIPVAGK
-604 TNVYNIVKSENHAQ
+604 KNVYNIVKGDNHAL

-625 SNTDADEPMDK
+625 SNTDADEMMDK
-636 EFWNTVSVEAPVAK
+636 EFWNTVSVEAAVAK

-670 ATETSPV
+670 ATETRPV

-683 VSPGFNRPTM
+683 ASPGFNRPAM
-693 LEGWNADRKGDFKDA
+693 LEGWITDNRSDFKDA
-708 NLGVIDRGRRTNMV
+708 NLGVIDRGRRTNPV
-722 CEAYYLQSFEVNQT
+722 CEAYYQQMFEVNQVV
-736 ISNLPEGYYQVNMTG
+736 SNLPEGYYQVNMTG
-751 YYRDGSREALQQ
+751 YYRDGSREDLQQ
-763 KVANGVTPARHAM
+763 KVANGTTPARHAM
-776 LYIENKGKGDEV
+776 LYIEYKGKGNEV
-788 ALPSIAAGMDQCPGI
+788 ALPSIAAGINQCPGI
-803 GWKGVAGEQPDNV
+803 GWKGTAGEQPDNV
-816 MDAAEYFECGL
+816 MDAAEYFESGL
-827 YKVYTHIIKVGPD
+827 YKVYTRIIKVGPE

-853 DGDWAVFDNFRL
+853 DSDWAVFDNFRL

-872 SQDIID
+872 SQEIID
-878 GVNSIKNNAVE
+878 GINTVKNNSIE

-903 PLKSGIY
+903 PLKRGIY
-910 ICNGKKFIVKFK
+910 ICNGKKFIVK

>member
-1 MKKKVLLL
+1 MKKQVLTL

-15 ATLLNAQTTPWT
+15 ATLLNAQTSPWP
-27 GHTVGNGGEFYLYNV
+27 GHAVGNGGEFYLYNV
-42 STGLWLQNNN
+42 ATGLWLQNNN

-63 VGTRGLPIK
+63 VGTRGLPIT
-72 LEKAGQKAF
+72 LEKTGPKTF

-98 DAGLLYWDMPADNV
+98 DAGLLYWDMPAENV
-112 GAWEISPADNAE
+112 GAWDISPADNFQ

-134 ALVLGADNNLLTVD
+134 AMVLGADNNLLTTN

-153 IWQLVTREDR
+153 VWQLVTREER
-163 IADAKAKASINH
+163 IADAKAKASVEH

-188 VTKNTT
+188 ATKNTT
-194 FKLDFTATPNTEHS
+194 YKLDFTAAPNTEHS
-208 TYQGGWDIVKANT
+208 TYQGGWNIVKANT

-226 NTQTFDYHQTIS
+226 NTQTFDYHQTIN

-263 TMYGYAADKFVNGTE
+263 TMYGYGADKFANGTE

-300 KKAPEEGFSFQAERE
+300 KTAPEEGFSFQAERE
-315 GGQSSGLYVPNTPHE
+315 KDQGSGLYVPNTPHE
-330 ANYALWTGN
+330 ANYALWKGN
-339 YQNNEITI
+339 YQNAEITVT
-347 IVTDGTLKFGVKK
+347 VTDGTLKFGVRK
-360 EAGVID
+360 EAGVVD
-366 DWCVISNFSL
+366 DWCVISDFSL
-376 KYLGSEVLQT
+376 KYLGSKVLQT
-386 AEEALKGLKKILA
+386 AEEALKGLKAIIA

-412 SKRYTNAIAAANKAL
+412 NKQYTDAIQAADKAL
-427 TSTDPVAINV
+427 TSTDPVAINT
-437 ATSNLQKAYDAVAAC
+437 ATSALQKAYDAVAAC
-452 SESYATL
+452 AENYEAL
-459 VKTTEICKN
+459 AKTVEICKTT
-468 INKNNEEQ
+468 NKNNDTQ
-476 FSAAIVKADKV
+476 FSTAIAEAENVA
-487 GKTATTDTDMKSAL
+487 KTATADTDMKLAL
-501 VDLRVARKIAVADKM
+501 VNLRVARKIAAADKL
-516 PDIYKGTAAGAG
+516 PDIYKGAAAGAG

-558 LFTVATEGDGFTIN
+558 LFTVTAEGDGFTIN

-596 AFIPVANK
+596 AFIPVAGK
-604 TNVYNIVKSENHAQ
+604 KNVYNIVKGDNHAQ

-625 SNTDADEPMDK
+625 SNTDADEMMDK
-636 EFWNTVSVEAPVAK
+636 EFWNTVSVEAAVAK

-670 ATETSPV
+670 ATETRPV

-683 VSPGFNRPTM
+683 ASPGFNRPAM
-693 LEGWNADRKGDFKDA
+693 LEGWITDNRSDFKDA
-708 NLGVIDRGRRTNMV
+708 NLGVIDRGRRTNPV
-722 CEAYYLQSFEVNQT
+722 CEAYYQQMFEVNQVV
-736 ISNLPEGYYQVNMTG
+736 SNLPEGYYQVNMTG
-751 YYRDGSREALQQ
+751 YYRDGSREDLQQ
-763 KVANGVTPARHAM
+763 KVANGTTPARHAM
-776 LYIENKGKGDEV
+776 LYIEYKGKGNEV
-788 ALPSIAAGMDQCPGI
+788 ALPSIAAGINQCPGI
-803 GWKGVAGEQPDNV
+803 GWKGTAGEQPDNV
-816 MDAAEYFECGL
+816 MDAAEYFESGL
-827 YKVYTHIIKVGPD
+827 YKVYTRIIKVGPE

-853 DGDWAVFDNFRL
+853 DSDWAVFDNFRL

-872 SQDIID
+872 SQEIID
-878 GVNSIKNNAVE
+878 GINTVKNNSIE
-889 NGKIYNLQGMEVKR
+889 NGKIYNLQGMEVKH
-903 PLKSGIY
+903 PLKRGIY
-910 ICNGKKFIVKFK
+910 ICNGKKFIVK

>member
-1 MKKKVLLL
+1 MKKQVLTL

-15 ATLLNAQTTPWT
+15 ATLLNAQTSPWP
-27 GHTVGNGGEFYLYNV
+27 GHAVGNGGEFYLYNV
-42 STGLWLQNNN
+42 ATGLWLQNNN

-63 VGTRGLPIK
+63 VGTRGLPIT
-72 LEKAGQKAF
+72 LEKTGPKTF

-98 DAGLLYWDMPADNV
+98 DAGLLYWDMPAENV
-112 GAWEISPADNAE
+112 GAWDISPADNFQ

-134 ALVLGADNNLLTVD
+134 AMVLGADNNLLTTD

-153 IWQLVTREDR
+153 VWQLVTREER
-163 IADAKAKASINH
+163 IADAKAKASVEH

-188 VTKNTT
+188 ATKNTT
-194 FKLDFTATPNTEHS
+194 YKLDFTAAPNTEHS
-208 TYQGGWDIVKANT
+208 TYQGGWNIVKANT

-226 NTQTFDYHQTIS
+226 NTQTFDYHQTIN

-263 TMYGYAADKFVNGTE
+263 TMYGYGADKFANGTQ

-300 KKAPEEGFSFQAERE
+300 KTAPEEGFSFQAERE
-315 GGQSSGLYVPNTPHE
+315 KDQGSGLYVPNTPHE
-330 ANYALWTGN
+330 ANYALWKGN
-339 YQNNEITI
+339 YQNAEITVT
-347 IVTDGTLKFGVKK
+347 VTDGTLKFGVRK
-360 EAGVID
+360 EAGVVD
-366 DWCVISNFSL
+366 DWCVISDFSL
-376 KYLGSEVLQT
+376 KYLGSKVLQT
-386 AEEALKGLKKILA
+386 AEEALKGLKAIIA

-412 SKRYTNAIAAANKAL
+412 NKQYTDAIQAADKAL
-427 TSTDPVAINV
+427 TSTDPVAINT
-437 ATSNLQKAYDAVAAC
+437 ATSALQKAYDAVAAC
-452 SESYATL
+452 AENYEAL
-459 VKTTEICKN
+459 AKTVEICKTA
-468 INKNNEEQ
+468 NKNNDTQ
-476 FSAAIVKADKV
+476 FSTAIAEAENVA
-487 GKTATTDTDMKSAL
+487 KTATADTDMKLAL
-501 VDLRVARKIAVADKM
+501 VNLRVARKIAAADKL
-516 PDIYKGTAAGAG
+516 PDIYNGAAAGAG

-558 LFTVATEGDGFTIN
+558 LFTVTAEGDGFTIN

-596 AFIPVANK
+596 AFIPVAGK
-604 TNVYNIVKSENHAQ
+604 KNVYNIVKGDNHAQ

-625 SNTDADEPMDK
+625 SNTDADEMMDK
-636 EFWNTVSVEAPVAK
+636 EFWNTVSVEAAVAK
-650 NANAEWKLVTKA
+650 NANTEWKLVTKA

-670 ATETSPV
+670 ATETRPV

-683 VSPGFNRPTM
+683 ANPGFNRPAM
-693 LEGWNADRKGDFKDA
+693 LEGWITDNRSDFKDA
-708 NLGVIDRGRRTNMV
+708 NLGVIDRGRRTNPV
-722 CEAYYLQSFEVNQT
+722 CEAYYQQMFEVNQVV
-736 ISNLPEGYYQVNMTG
+736 SNLPEGYYQVNMTG
-751 YYRDGSREALQQ
+751 YYRDGSREDLQQ
-763 KVANGVTPARHAM
+763 KVANGTTPARHAM
-776 LYIENKGKGDEV
+776 LYIEYKGKGNEV
-788 ALPSIAAGMDQCPGI
+788 ALPSIAAGINQCPGI
-803 GWKGVAGEQPDNV
+803 GWKGTAGEQPDNV
-816 MDAAEYFECGL
+816 MDAAEYFESGL
-827 YKVYTHIIKVGPD
+827 YKVYTRIIKVGPE

-853 DGDWAVFDNFRL
+853 DSDWAVFDNFRL

-872 SQDIID
+872 SQEIID
-878 GVNSIKNNAVE
+878 GINTVKNNSIE
-889 NGKIYNLQGMEVKR
+889 NGKIYNLQGMEVRR
-903 PLKSGIY
+903 PLKRGIY
-910 ICNGKKFIVKFK
+910 ICNGKKFIVK

>member
-1 MKKKVLLL
+1 MKKQVLTL

-15 ATLLNAQTTPWT
+15 ATLLNAQTSPWP
-27 GHTVGNGGEFYLYNV
+27 GHAVGNGGEFYLYNV
-42 STGLWLQNNN
+42 ATGLWLQNNN

-63 VGTRGLPIK
+63 VGTRGLPIT
-72 LEKAGQKAF
+72 LEKTGPKTF

-98 DAGLLYWDMPADNV
+98 DAGLLYWDMPAENV
-112 GAWEISPADNAE
+112 GAWDISPADNFQ

-134 ALVLGADNNLLTVD
+134 AMVLGADNNLLTTD

-153 IWQLVTREDR
+153 VWQLVTREER
-163 IADAKAKASINH
+163 IADAKAKASVEH

-188 VTKNTT
+188 ATKNTT
-194 FKLDFTATPNTEHS
+194 YKLDFTAAPHAEHS
-208 TYQGGWDIVKANT
+208 TYQGGWNIVKANT

-226 NTQTFDYHQTIS
+226 NTQTFDYHQTIT

-263 TMYGYAADKFVNGTE
+263 TMYGYGADKFAKGTE

-300 KKAPEEGFSFQAERE
+300 KTAPEEGFSFQAERE
-315 GGQSSGLYVPNTPHE
+315 GGQGSGLYVPNTPHE
-330 ANYALWTGN
+330 ANYALWKGN
-339 YQNNEITI
+339 YQNAEITVT
-347 IVTDGTLKFGVKK
+347 VTDGTLKFGVRK
-360 EAGVID
+360 EAGVVD
-366 DWCVISNFSL
+366 DWCVISDFSL
-376 KYLGSEVLQT
+376 KYLGSKVLQT
-386 AEEALKGLKKILA
+386 AEEALKGLKAIIA

-412 SKRYTNAIAAANKAL
+412 NKQYTDAIQAADKAL
-427 TSTDPVAINV
+427 TSTDPVAINT
-437 ATSNLQKAYDAVAAC
+437 ATSALQKAYDAVAAC
-452 SESYATL
+452 AENYEAL
-459 VKTTEICKN
+459 AKTVEICKTS
-468 INKNNEEQ
+468 NKNNDTQ
-476 FSAAIVKADKV
+476 FSTAIAEAENVA
-487 GKTATTDTDMKSAL
+487 KTATADTDMKLAL
-501 VDLRVARKIAVADKM
+501 VNLRVARKIAAADKL
-516 PDIYKGTAAGAG
+516 PDIYKGAAAGAG

-558 LFTVATEGDGFTIN
+558 IFTVTAEGDGFTIN

-596 AFIPVANK
+596 AFIPVAGK
-604 TNVYNIVKSENHAQ
+604 KNVYNIVKGDNHAQ

-625 SNTDADEPMDK
+625 SNTDADEMMDK
-636 EFWNTVSVEAPVAK
+636 EFWNTVSVEAAVAK

-670 ATETSPV
+670 ATETRPV

-683 VSPGFNRPTM
+683 ASPGFNRPAM
-693 LEGWNADRKGDFKDA
+693 LEGWITDNRSDFKDA
-708 NLGVIDRGRRTNMV
+708 NLGVIDRGRRTNPV
-722 CEAYYLQSFEVNQT
+722 CEAYYQQMFEVNQVA
-736 ISNLPEGYYQVNMTG
+736 SNLPEGYYQVNMTG
-751 YYRDGSREALQQ
+751 YYRDGSREDLQQ
-763 KVANGVTPARHAM
+763 KVANGTTPACHAM
-776 LYIENKGKGDEV
+776 LYIEYKGKGNEV
-788 ALPSIAAGMDQCPGI
+788 ALPSIAAGINQCPGI
-803 GWKGVAGEQPDNV
+803 GWKGTAGEQPDNV
-816 MDAAEYFECGL
+816 MDAAEYFESGL
-827 YKVYTHIIKVGPD
+827 YKVYTRIIKVGPE

-853 DGDWAVFDNFRL
+853 DSDWAVFDNFRL

-872 SQDIID
+872 SQEIID
-878 GVNSIKNNAVE
+878 GINTVKNNSIE
-889 NGKIYNLQGMEVKR
+889 NGKIYNLQGMEVRR
-903 PLKSGIY
+903 PLKRGIY
-910 ICNGKKFIVKFK
+910 ICNGKKFIVK

>member
-1 MKKKVLLL
+1 MKKQVLTL

-15 ATLLNAQTTPWT
+15 ATLLNAQTSPWP
-27 GHTVGNGGEFYLYNV
+27 GHAVGNGGEFYLYNV
-42 STGLWLQNNN
+42 ATGLWLQNNN

-63 VGTRGLPIK
+63 VGTRGLPIT
-72 LEKAGQKAF
+72 LEKTGPKTF

-98 DAGLLYWDMPADNV
+98 DAGLLYWDMPAENV
-112 GAWEISPADNAE
+112 GAWDISPADNFQ

-134 ALVLGADNNLLTVD
+134 AMVLGADNNLLTTD

-153 IWQLVTREDR
+153 VWQLVTREER
-163 IADAKAKASINH
+163 IADAKAKASVEH

-188 VTKNTT
+188 ATKNTT
-194 FKLDFTATPNTEHS
+194 YKLDFTAAPHAEHS
-208 TYQGGWDIVKANT
+208 TYQGGWNIVKANT

-226 NTQTFDYHQTIS
+226 NTQTFDYHQTIN

-263 TMYGYAADKFVNGTE
+263 TMYGYGADKFANGTE

-300 KKAPEEGFSFQAERE
+300 KTAPEEGFSFQAERE
-315 GGQSSGLYVPNTPHE
+315 KDQGSGLYVPNTPHE
-330 ANYALWTGN
+330 ANYALWKGN
-339 YQNNEITI
+339 YQNAEITVT
-347 IVTDGTLKFGVKK
+347 VTDGTLKFGVRK
-360 EAGVID
+360 EAGVVD
-366 DWCVISNFSL
+366 DWCVISDFSL
-376 KYLGSEVLQT
+376 KYLGSKVLQT
-386 AEEALKGLKKILA
+386 AEEALKGLKAIIA

-412 SKRYTNAIAAANKAL
+412 NKQYTDAIQAADKAL
-427 TSTDPVAINV
+427 TSTDPVAINT
-437 ATSNLQKAYDAVAAC
+437 ATSALQKAYDAVAAC
-452 SESYATL
+452 AENYEAL
-459 VKTTEICKN
+459 AKTVEICKTA
-468 INKNNEEQ
+468 NKNNDTQ
-476 FSAAIVKADKV
+476 FSTAIAEAENVA
-487 GKTATTDTDMKSAL
+487 KTATADTDMKLAL
-501 VDLRVARKIAVADKM
+501 VNLRVARKIAAADKL
-516 PDIYKGTAAGAG
+516 PDIYKGAAAGAG

-558 LFTVATEGDGFTIN
+558 LFTVTAEGDGFTIN

-596 AFIPVANK
+596 AFIPVAGK
-604 TNVYNIVKSENHAQ
+604 KNVYNIVKGDNHAQ

-625 SNTDADEPMDK
+625 SNTDADEMMDK
-636 EFWNTVSVEAPVAK
+636 EFWNTVSVEAAVAK

-670 ATETSPV
+670 ATETRPV

-683 VSPGFNRPTM
+683 ASPGFNRPAM
-693 LEGWNADRKGDFKDA
+693 LEGWITDNRSDFKDA
-708 NLGVIDRGRRTNMV
+708 NLGVIDRGRRTNPV
-722 CEAYYLQSFEVNQT
+722 CEAYYQQMFEVNQVV
-736 ISNLPEGYYQVNMTG
+736 SNLSEGYYQVNMTG
-751 YYRDGSREALQQ
+751 YYRDGSREDLQQ
-763 KVANGVTPARHAM
+763 KVANGTTPARHAM
-776 LYIENKGKGDEV
+776 LYIEYKGKGNEI
-788 ALPSIAAGMDQCPGI
+788 ALPSIAAGINQCPGI
-803 GWKGVAGEQPDNV
+803 GWKGTAGEQPDNV
-816 MDAAEYFECGL
+816 MDAAEYFESGL
-827 YKVYTHIIKVGPD
+827 YKVYTRIIKVGPE

-853 DGDWAVFDNFRL
+853 DSDWAVFDNFRL

-872 SQDIID
+872 SQEIID
-878 GVNSIKNNAVE
+878 GINTVKNNSIE

-903 PLKSGIY
+903 PLKRGIY
-910 ICNGKKFIVKFK
+910 ICNGKKFIVK

>member
-1 MKKKVLLL
+1 MKKQVLTL

-15 ATLLNAQTTPWT
+15 ATLLNAQTSPWP
-27 GHTVGNGGEFYLYNV
+27 GHAVGNGGEFYLYNV
-42 STGLWLQNNN
+42 ATGLWLQNNN

-63 VGTRGLPIK
+63 VGTRGLPIT
-72 LEKAGQKAF
+72 LEKTGPKTF

-98 DAGLLYWDMPADNV
+98 DAGLLYWDMPAENV
-112 GAWEISPADNAE
+112 GAWDISPADNFQ

-134 ALVLGADNNLLTVD
+134 AMVLGADNNLLTTD

-153 IWQLVTREDR
+153 VWQLVTREER
-163 IADAKAKASINH
+163 IADAKAKASVEH

-188 VTKNTT
+188 ATKNTT
-194 FKLDFTATPNTEHS
+194 YKLDFTAAPNTEHS
-208 TYQGGWDIVKANT
+208 TYQGGWNIVKANT

-226 NTQTFDYHQTIS
+226 NTQTFDYHQTIN

-263 TMYGYAADKFVNGTE
+263 TMYGYGADKFANGTQ

-300 KKAPEEGFSFQAERE
+300 KTAPEEGFSFQAERE
-315 GGQSSGLYVPNTPHE
+315 KDQGSGLYVPNTPHE
-330 ANYALWTGN
+330 ANYALWKGN
-339 YQNNEITI
+339 YQNAEITVT
-347 IVTDGTLKFGVKK
+347 VTDGTLKFGVRK
-360 EAGVID
+360 EAGVVD
-366 DWCVISNFSL
+366 DWCVISDFSL
-376 KYLGSEVLQT
+376 KYLGSKVLQT
-386 AEEALKGLKKILA
+386 AEEALKGLKAIIA

-412 SKRYTNAIAAANKAL
+412 NKQYTDAIQAADKAL
-427 TSTDPVAINV
+427 TSTDPVAINT
-437 ATSNLQKAYDAVAAC
+437 ATSALQKAYDAVAAC
-452 SESYATL
+452 AENYEAL
-459 VKTTEICKN
+459 AKTVEICKTA
-468 INKNNEEQ
+468 NKNNDTQ
-476 FSAAIVKADKV
+476 FSTAIAEAENVA
-487 GKTATTDTDMKSAL
+487 KTATADTDMKLAL
-501 VDLRVARKIAVADKM
+501 VNLRVARKIAAADKL
-516 PDIYKGTAAGAG
+516 PDIYNGAAAGAG

-558 LFTVATEGDGFTIN
+558 LFTVTAEGDGFTIN

-596 AFIPVANK
+596 AFITVAGK
-604 TNVYNIVKSENHAQ
+604 KNVYKIVKGDNHAQ

-625 SNTDADEPMDK
+625 SNTDADEMMDK
-636 EFWNTVSVEAPVAK
+636 EFWNTVSVEAAVAK
-650 NANAEWKLVTKA
+650 NANTEWKLVTKA

-670 ATETSPV
+670 ATETRPV

-683 VSPGFNRPTM
+683 ANPGFNRPAM
-693 LEGWNADRKGDFKDA
+693 LEGWITDNRSDFKDA
-708 NLGVIDRGRRTNMV
+708 NLGVIDRGRRTNPV
-722 CEAYYLQSFEVNQT
+722 CEAYYQQMFEVNQVV
-736 ISNLPEGYYQVNMTG
+736 SNLPEGYYQVNMTG
-751 YYRDGSREALQQ
+751 YYRDGSREDLQQ
-763 KVANGVTPARHAM
+763 KVANGTTPARHAM
-776 LYIENKGKGDEV
+776 LYIEYKGKGNEV
-788 ALPSIAAGMDQCPGI
+788 ALPSIAAGINQCPGI
-803 GWKGVAGEQPDNV
+803 GWKGAAGEQPDNV
-816 MDAAEYFECGL
+816 MDAAEYFESGL
-827 YKVYTHIIKVGPD
+827 YKVYTRIIKVGPE

-853 DGDWAVFDNFRL
+853 DSDWAVFDNFRL

-872 SQDIID
+872 SQEIID
-878 GVNSIKNNAVE
+878 GINTVKNNSIE

-903 PLKSGIY
+903 PLKRGIY
-910 ICNGKKFIVKFK
+910 ICNGKKFIVK

>member
-1 MKKKVLLL
+1 MKKQVLTL

-15 ATLLNAQTTPWT
+15 ATLLNAQTSPWP
-27 GHTVGNGGEFYLYNV
+27 GHAVGNGGEFYLYNV
-42 STGLWLQNNN
+42 ATGLWLQNNN

-63 VGTRGLPIK
+63 VGTRGLPIT
-72 LEKAGQKAF
+72 LEKTGPKTF

-98 DAGLLYWDMPADNV
+98 DAGLLYWDMPAENV
-112 GAWEISPADNAE
+112 GAWDISPADNFR

-134 ALVLGADNNLLTVD
+134 AMVLGADNNLLTTD

-153 IWQLVTREDR
+153 VWQLVTREER
-163 IADAKAKASINH
+163 IADAKAKASVEH

-188 VTKNTT
+188 ATKNTT
-194 FKLDFTATPNTEHS
+194 YKLDFTAAPHAEHS
-208 TYQGGWDIVKANT
+208 TYQGGWNIVKANT

-226 NTQTFDYHQTIS
+226 NTQTFDYHQTIN

-263 TMYGYAADKFVNGTE
+263 TMYGYGADKFANGTE

-300 KKAPEEGFSFQAERE
+300 KTAPEEGFSFQAERE
-315 GGQSSGLYVPNTPHE
+315 GGQGSGLYVPNTPHE
-330 ANYALWTGN
+330 ANYALWKGN
-339 YQNNEITI
+339 YQNAEITVT
-347 IVTDGTLKFGVKK
+347 VTDGTLKFGVRK
-360 EAGVID
+360 EAGVVD
-366 DWCVISNFSL
+366 DWCIISDFSL
-376 KYLGSEVLQT
+376 KYLGSKVLQT
-386 AEEALKGLKKILA
+386 AEEALKGLKAIIA

-412 SKRYTNAIAAANKAL
+412 DKQYTDAIQAADKAL
-427 TSTDPVAINV
+427 TSTDPVAINT
-437 ATSNLQKAYDAVAAC
+437 ATSALQKAYDAVAAC
-452 SESYATL
+452 AENYEAL
-459 VKTTEICKN
+459 AKTVEICKTS
-468 INKNNEEQ
+468 NKNNDTQ
-476 FSAAIVKADKV
+476 FSTAIAEAENVA
-487 GKTATTDTDMKSAL
+487 KTATADTDMKLAL
-501 VDLRVARKIAVADKM
+501 VNLRVARKIAAADKL
-516 PDIYKGTAAGAG
+516 PDIYKGAAAGAG

-558 LFTVATEGDGFTIN
+558 LFTVTAEGDGFTIN

-596 AFIPVANK
+596 VFIPVAGK
-604 TNVYNIVKSENHAQ
+604 KNVYNIVKGDNHAQ

-625 SNTDADEPMDK
+625 SNTDADEMMDK
-636 EFWNTVSVEAPVAK
+636 EFWNTVSVEAAVAK

-670 ATETSPV
+670 ATETRPV

-683 VSPGFNRPTM
+683 ASPGFNRPAM
-693 LEGWNADRKGDFKDA
+693 LEGWITDNRSDFKDA
-708 NLGVIDRGRRTNMV
+708 NLGVIYRGRRTNPV
-722 CEAYYLQSFEVNQT
+722 CEAYYQQMFEVNQVV
-736 ISNLPEGYYQVNMTG
+736 SNLPEGYYQVNMTG
-751 YYRDGSREALQQ
+751 YYRDASREALQQ
-763 KVANGVTPARHAM
+763 KIANGATPARHAM

-803 GWKGVAGEQPDNV
+803 GWTGIAGEQPDNV

-853 DGDWAVFDNFRL
+853 DNDWAVFDNFRL

-872 SQDIID
+872 SQDIIN
-878 GVNSIKNNAVE
+878 GINTIKNNVVE
-889 NGKIYNLQGMEVKR
+889 DGKIYNLQGMEVRR

-910 ICNGKKFIVKFK
+910 ICNGKKFIVK

>member
-1 MKKKVLLL
+1 MKKQVLTL

-15 ATLLNAQTTPWT
+15 ATLLNAQTSPWP
-27 GHTVGNGGEFYLYNV
+27 GHAVGNGGEFYLYDV
-42 STGLWLQNNN
+42 ATGLWLQNNN

-63 VGTRGLPIK
+63 VGTRGLPIT
-72 LEKAGQKAF
+72 LEKTGPKTF

-98 DAGLLYWDMPADNV
+98 DAGLLYWDMPAENV
-112 GAWEISPADNAE
+112 GAWDISPADNFQ

-134 ALVLGADNNLLTVD
+134 AMVLGADNNLLTTD

-153 IWQLVTREDR
+153 VWQLVTREER
-163 IADAKAKASINH
+163 IADAKAKASVEH

-188 VTKNTT
+188 ATKNTT
-194 FKLDFTATPNTEHS
+194 YKLDFTAAPNTEHS
-208 TYQGGWDIVKANT
+208 TYQGGWNIVKANT

-226 NTQTFDYHQTIS
+226 NTQTFDYHQTIN

-263 TMYGYAADKFVNGTE
+263 TMYGYGADKFAKGTE

-300 KKAPEEGFSFQAERE
+300 KTAPEEGFSFQAERE
-315 GGQSSGLYVPNTPHE
+315 KDQGSGLYVPNTPHE
-330 ANYALWTGN
+330 ANYALWKGN
-339 YQNNEITI
+339 YQNAEITVT
-347 IVTDGTLKFGVKK
+347 VTDGTLKFGVRK
-360 EAGVID
+360 EAGVVD
-366 DWCVISNFSL
+366 DWCVISDFSL
-376 KYLGSEVLQT
+376 KYLGSKVLQT
-386 AEEALKGLKKILA
+386 AEEALKGLKAIIA

-412 SKRYTNAIAAANKAL
+412 NKQYTDAIQAADKAL
-427 TSTDPVAINV
+427 TSTDPVAINT
-437 ATSNLQKAYDAVAAC
+437 ATSALQKAYDAVAAC
-452 SESYATL
+452 AENYEAL
-459 VKTTEICKN
+459 AKTVEICKTS
-468 INKNNEEQ
+468 NKNNDTQ
-476 FSAAIVKADKV
+476 FSTAIAEAENVA
-487 GKTATTDTDMKSAL
+487 KTATADTDRKLAL
-501 VDLRVARKIAVADKM
+501 VNLRVARKIAAADKL
-516 PDIYKGTAAGAG
+516 PDIYKGAAAGAG

-558 LFTVATEGDGFTIN
+558 LFTVTAEGDGFTIN

-596 AFIPVANK
+596 AFIPVAGK
-604 TNVYNIVKSENHAQ
+604 KNVYNIVKGDNHAQ

-625 SNTDADEPMDK
+625 SNTDADEMMDK
-636 EFWNTVSVEAPVAK
+636 EFWNTVSVEAAVAK

-670 ATETSPV
+670 ATETRPV

-683 VSPGFNRPTM
+683 ASPGFNRPAM
-693 LEGWNADRKGDFKDA
+693 LEGWITDNRSDFKDA
-708 NLGVIDRGRRTNMV
+708 NLGVIDRGRRTNPV
-722 CEAYYLQSFEVNQT
+722 CEAYYQQMFEVNQVV
-736 ISNLPEGYYQVNMTG
+736 SNLPEGYYQVNMTG
-751 YYRDGSREALQQ
+751 YYRDGSREDLQQ
-763 KVANGVTPARHAM
+763 KVANGTTPARHAM
-776 LYIENKGKGDEV
+776 LYIEYKGKGNEV
-788 ALPSIAAGMDQCPGI
+788 ALPSIAAGINQCPGI
-803 GWKGVAGEQPDNV
+803 GWKGTAGEQPDNV
-816 MDAAEYFECGL
+816 MDAAEYFESGL
-827 YKVYTHIIKVGPD
+827 YKVYTRIIKVGPE

-853 DGDWAVFDNFRL
+853 DSDWAVFDNFRL

-872 SQDIID
+872 SQEIID
-878 GVNSIKNNAVE
+878 GINTVKNNSIE

-903 PLKSGIY
+903 PLKRGIY
-910 ICNGKKFIVKFK
+910 ICNGKKFIVK

>member
-1 MKKKVLLL
+1 MKKQVLTL

-15 ATLLNAQTTPWT
+15 ATLLNAQTSPWP
-27 GHTVGNGGEFYLYNV
+27 GHAVGNGGEFYLYNV
-42 STGLWLQNNN
+42 ATGLWLQNNN

-63 VGTRGLPIK
+63 VGTRGLPIT
-72 LEKAGQKAF
+72 LEKTGPKTF

-98 DAGLLYWDMPADNV
+98 DAGLLYWDMPAENV
-112 GAWEISPADNAE
+112 GAWDISPADNFQ

-134 ALVLGADNNLLTVD
+134 AMVLGADNNLLTTD

-153 IWQLVTREDR
+153 VWQLVTREER
-163 IADAKAKASINH
+163 IADAKAKASVEH

-188 VTKNTT
+188 ATKNTT
-194 FKLDFTATPNTEHS
+194 YKLDFTAAPHAEHS
-208 TYQGGWDIVKANT
+208 TYQGGWNIVKANT

-226 NTQTFDYHQTIS
+226 NTQTFDYHQTIN

-263 TMYGYAADKFVNGTE
+263 TMYGYGADKFAKGTE

-300 KKAPEEGFSFQAERE
+300 KTAPEEGFRVQAERE
-315 GGQSSGLYVPNTPHE
+315 KDQGSGLYVPNTPHE
-330 ANYALWTGN
+330 ANYALWKGN
-339 YQNNEITI
+339 YQNAEITVT
-347 IVTDGTLKFGVKK
+347 VTDGTLKFGVRK
-360 EAGVID
+360 EAGVVD
-366 DWCVISNFSL
+366 DWCVISDFSL
-376 KYLGSEVLQT
+376 KYLGSKVLQT
-386 AEEALKGLKKILA
+386 AEEALKGLKAIIA

-412 SKRYTNAIAAANKAL
+412 NKQYTDAIQAADKAL
-427 TSTDPVAINV
+427 TSTDPVTINT
-437 ATSNLQKAYDAVAAC
+437 ATSALQKAYDAVAAC
-452 SESYATL
+452 AENYEAL
-459 VKTTEICKN
+459 AKTVEICKTA
-468 INKNNEEQ
+468 NKNNDTQ
-476 FSAAIVKADKV
+476 FSTAIAEAENVA
-487 GKTATTDTDMKSAL
+487 KTATADTDMKLAL
-501 VDLRVARKIAVADKM
+501 VNLRVARKIAAADKL
-516 PDIYKGTAAGAG
+516 PDIYKGAAAGAG

-558 LFTVATEGDGFTIN
+558 LFTVTAEGDGFTIN

-596 AFIPVANK
+596 AFIPVAGK
-604 TNVYNIVKSENHAQ
+604 KNVYNIVKGDNHAQ

-625 SNTDADEPMDK
+625 SNTDADEMMDK
-636 EFWNTVSVEAPVAK
+636 EFWNTVSVEAAVAK

-670 ATETSPV
+670 ATETRPV

-683 VSPGFNRPTM
+683 ASPGFNRPAM
-693 LEGWNADRKGDFKDA
+693 LEGWITDNRSDFKDA
-708 NLGVIDRGRRTNMV
+708 NLGVIDRGRRTNPV
-722 CEAYYLQSFEVNQT
+722 CEAYYQQMFEVNQVV
-736 ISNLPEGYYQVNMTG
+736 SNLPEGYYQVNMTG
-751 YYRDGSREALQQ
+751 YYRDGSREDLQQ
-763 KVANGVTPARHAM
+763 KVANGTTPTRHAM
-776 LYIENKGKGDEV
+776 LYIEYKGKGNEV
-788 ALPSIAAGMDQCPGI
+788 ALPSIAASINQCPGI
-803 GWKGVAGEQPDNV
+803 GWKGTAGEQPDNV
-816 MDAAEYFECGL
+816 MDAAEYFESGL
-827 YKVYTHIIKVGPD
+827 YKVYTRIIKVGPE

-853 DGDWAVFDNFRL
+853 DSDWAVFDNFRL

-872 SQDIID
+872 SQEIID
-878 GVNSIKNNAVE
+878 GINTVKNNSIE

-903 PLKSGIY
+903 PLKRGIY
-910 ICNGKKFIVKFK
+910 ICNGKKFIVK

>member
-1 MKKKVLLL
+1 MKKQVLTL

-15 ATLLNAQTTPWT
+15 ATLLNAQTSPWA
-27 GHTVGNGGEFYLYNV
+27 GHAVGNGGEFYLYNV
-42 STGLWLQNNN
+42 ATGLWLQNNN

-63 VGTRGLPIK
+63 VGTRGLPIT
-72 LEKAGQKAF
+72 LEKTGPKTF

-98 DAGLLYWDMPADNV
+98 DAGLLYWDMPAENV
-112 GAWEISPADNAE
+112 GAWDISPADNFQ

-134 ALVLGADNNLLTVD
+134 AMVLGADNNLLTTD

-153 IWQLVTREDR
+153 VWQLVTREER
-163 IADAKAKASINH
+163 IADAKAKASVEH

-188 VTKNTT
+188 ATKNTT
-194 FKLDFTATPNTEHS
+194 YKLNFTAAPHAEHS
-208 TYQGGWDIVKANT
+208 TYQGGWNIVKANT

-226 NTQTFDYHQTIS
+226 NTQTFDYHQTIN

-263 TMYGYAADKFVNGTE
+263 TMYGYGAEKFANGTE

-300 KKAPEEGFSFQAERE
+300 KTAPEEGFSFQAERE
-315 GGQSSGLYVPNTPHE
+315 KDQGSGLYVPNTPHE
-330 ANYALWTGN
+330 ANYALWKGN
-339 YQNNEITI
+339 YQNAEITVT
-347 IVTDGTLKFGVKK
+347 VTDGTLKFGVRK
-360 EAGVID
+360 EAGVVD
-366 DWCVISNFSL
+366 DWCVISDFSL
-376 KYLGSEVLQT
+376 KYLGSKVLQT
-386 AEEALKGLKKILA
+386 AEEALKGLKAIIA

-412 SKRYTNAIAAANKAL
+412 NKQYTDAIQAADKAL
-427 TSTDPVAINV
+427 TSTDPVAINT
-437 ATSNLQKAYDAVAAC
+437 ATSALQKAYDAVAAC
-452 SESYATL
+452 AENYEAL
-459 VKTTEICKN
+459 AKTVEICKTA
-468 INKNNEEQ
+468 NKNNDTQ
-476 FSAAIVKADKV
+476 FSTAIAEAENVA
-487 GKTATTDTDMKSAL
+487 KTATADTDMKLAL
-501 VDLRVARKIAVADKM
+501 VNLRVAHKIAAADKL
-516 PDIYKGTAAGAG
+516 PDIYKGAAAGAG

-558 LFTVATEGDGFTIN
+558 LFTVTAEGDGFTIN

-596 AFIPVANK
+596 AFIPVAGK
-604 TNVYNIVKSENHAQ
+604 KNVYNIVKGDNHAQ

-625 SNTDADEPMDK
+625 SNTDADEMMDK
-636 EFWNTVSVEAPVAK
+636 EFWNTVSVEAAVAK

-670 ATETSPV
+670 ATETRPV

-683 VSPGFNRPTM
+683 ASPGFNRPAM
-693 LEGWNADRKGDFKDA
+693 LEGWITDNRSDFKDA
-708 NLGVIDRGRRTNMV
+708 NLGVIDRGRRTNPV
-722 CEAYYLQSFEVNQT
+722 CEAYYQQMFEVNQVV
-736 ISNLPEGYYQVNMTG
+736 SNLPEGYYQVNMTG
-751 YYRDGSREALQQ
+751 YYRDGSREDLQQ
-763 KVANGVTPARHAM
+763 KVANGTTPARHAM
-776 LYIENKGKGDEV
+776 LYIEYKGKGNEV
-788 ALPSIAAGMDQCPGI
+788 ALPSIAAGINQCPGI
-803 GWKGVAGEQPDNV
+803 GWKGTAGEQPDNV
-816 MDAAEYFECGL
+816 MDAAEYFESGL
-827 YKVYTHIIKVGPD
+827 YKVYTRIIKVGPE

-853 DGDWAVFDNFRL
+853 DSDWAVFDNFRL

-872 SQDIID
+872 SQEIID
-878 GVNSIKNNAVE
+878 GINTVKNNSIE

-903 PLKSGIY
+903 PLKRGIY
-910 ICNGKKFIVKFK
+910 ICNGKKFIVK

>member
-1 MKKKVLLL
+1 MKKQVLTL

-15 ATLLNAQTTPWT
+15 ATLLNAQTSPWP
-27 GHTVGNGGEFYLYNV
+27 GHAVGNGGEFYLYNV
-42 STGLWLQNNN
+42 ATGLWLQNNN

-63 VGTRGLPIK
+63 VGTRGLPIT
-72 LEKAGQKAF
+72 LEKTGPKTF

-98 DAGLLYWDMPADNV
+98 DAGLLYWDMPAENV
-112 GAWEISPADNAE
+112 GAWDISPADNFQ

-134 ALVLGADNNLLTVD
+134 AMVLGADNNLLTTD

-153 IWQLVTREDR
+153 VWQLVTREER
-163 IADAKAKASINH
+163 IADAKAKASVEH

-188 VTKNTT
+188 ATKNTT
-194 FKLDFTATPNTEHS
+194 YKLDFTAAPHAEHS
-208 TYQGGWDIVKANT
+208 TYQGGWNIVKANT

-226 NTQTFDYHQTIS
+226 NTQTFDYHQTIN

-263 TMYGYAADKFVNGTE
+263 TMYGYGADKFAKGTE

-300 KKAPEEGFSFQAERE
+300 KTAPEEGFSFQAERE
-315 GGQSSGLYVPNTPHE
+315 KDQGSGLYVPNTPHE
-330 ANYALWTGN
+330 ANYALWKGN
-339 YQNNEITI
+339 YQNAEITVT
-347 IVTDGTLKFGVKK
+347 VTDGTLKFGVRK
-360 EAGVID
+360 EAGVVD
-366 DWCVISNFSL
+366 DWCVISDFSL
-376 KYLGSEVLQT
+376 KYLGSKVLQT
-386 AEEALKGLKKILA
+386 AEEALKGLKAIIA

-412 SKRYTNAIAAANKAL
+412 NKQYTDAIQAADKAL
-427 TSTDPVAINV
+427 TSTDPVAINT
-437 ATSNLQKAYDAVAAC
+437 ATSALQKAYDAVAAC
-452 SESYATL
+452 AENYEAL
-459 VKTTEICKN
+459 AKTVEICKTA
-468 INKNNEEQ
+468 NKNNDTQ
-476 FSAAIVKADKV
+476 FSTVIAEAENVA
-487 GKTATTDTDMKSAL
+487 KTATADTDMKLAL
-501 VDLRVARKIAVADKM
+501 VNLRVARKIAAADKL
-516 PDIYKGTAAGAG
+516 PDIYKGAAAGAG

-558 LFTVATEGDGFTIN
+558 LFTVTAEGDGFTIN

-596 AFIPVANK
+596 AFIPVAGK
-604 TNVYNIVKSENHAQ
+604 KNVYNIVKGDNHTQ

-625 SNTDADEPMDK
+625 SNTDADEMMDK
-636 EFWNTVSVEAPVAK
+636 EFWNTVSVEAAVAK

-670 ATETSPV
+670 ATETRPV

-683 VSPGFNRPTM
+683 ASPGFNRPAM
-693 LEGWNADRKGDFKDA
+693 LEGWITDNRSDFKDA
-708 NLGVIDRGRRTNMV
+708 NLGVIDRGRRTNPV
-722 CEAYYLQSFEVNQT
+722 CEAYYQQMFEVNQVV
-736 ISNLPEGYYQVNMTG
+736 SNLSEGYYQVNMTG
-751 YYRDGSREALQQ
+751 YYRDGSREDLQQ
-763 KVANGVTPARHAM
+763 KVANGTTPARHAM
-776 LYIENKGKGDEV
+776 LYIEYKGKGNEV
-788 ALPSIAAGMDQCPGI
+788 ALPSIAAGINQCPGI
-803 GWKGVAGEQPDNV
+803 GWKGTAGEQPDNV
-816 MDAAEYFECGL
+816 MDAAEYFESGL
-827 YKVYTHIIKVGPD
+827 YKVYTRIIKVGPE

-853 DGDWAVFDNFRL
+853 DSDWAVFDNFRL

-872 SQDIID
+872 SQEIID
-878 GVNSIKNNAVE
+878 GINTVKNNSIE
-889 NGKIYNLQGMEVKR
+889 NGKIYNLQGMEVRR
-903 PLKSGIY
+903 PLKRGIY
-910 ICNGKKFIVKFK
+910 ICNGKKFIVK

>member
-1 MKKKVLLL
+1 MKKQVLTL

-15 ATLLNAQTTPWT
+15 ATLLNAQTSPWP
-27 GHTVGNGGEFYLYNV
+27 GHAVGNGGEFYLYNV
-42 STGLWLQNNN
+42 ATGLWLQNNN

-63 VGTRGLPIK
+63 VGTRGLPIT
-72 LEKAGQKAF
+72 LEKTGPKTF

-98 DAGLLYWDMPADNV
+98 DAGLLYWDMPAENV
-112 GAWEISPADNAE
+112 GAWDISPADNFQ

-134 ALVLGADNNLLTVD
+134 AMVLGADNNLLTTD

-153 IWQLVTREDR
+153 VWQLVTREER
-163 IADAKAKASINH
+163 IADAKAKATVEH

-188 VTKNTT
+188 ATKNTT
-194 FKLDFTATPNTEHS
+194 YKLDFTAAPHAEHS
-208 TYQGGWDIVKANT
+208 TYQGGWNIVKANT

-226 NTQTFDYHQTIS
+226 NTQTFDYHQTIN

-263 TMYGYAADKFVNGTE
+263 TMYGYGADKFANGTE

-300 KKAPEEGFSFQAERE
+300 KTAPEEGFSFQAERE
-315 GGQSSGLYVPNTPHE
+315 GGQGSGLYVPNTPHE
-330 ANYALWTGN
+330 ANYALWKGN
-339 YQNNEITI
+339 YQNAEITVT
-347 IVTDGTLKFGVKK
+347 VTDGTLKFGIRK
-360 EAGVID
+360 ETGVVD
-366 DWCVISNFSL
+366 DWCVISDFSL
-376 KYLGSEVLQT
+376 KYLGSKVLQT
-386 AEEALKGLKKILA
+386 AEEALKGLKAIIA

-412 SKRYTNAIAAANKAL
+412 NKQYTDAIQAADKAL
-427 TSTDPVAINV
+427 TSTDPVTINT
-437 ATSNLQKAYDAVAAC
+437 ATSALQKAYDAVAAC
-452 SESYATL
+452 AENYEAL
-459 VKTTEICKN
+459 AKTVEICKTA
-468 INKNNEEQ
+468 NKNNDTQ
-476 FSAAIVKADKV
+476 FSTAIAEAENVA
-487 GKTATTDTDMKSAL
+487 KTATADTDMKLAL
-501 VDLRVARKIAVADKM
+501 VNLRVARKIAAADKL
-516 PDIYKGTAAGAG
+516 PDIYKGAAAGAG

-546 WNTHAAVDVPGV
+546 WNTHAAVDIPGV
-558 LFTVATEGDGFTIN
+558 LFTVTAEGDGFTIN

-596 AFIPVANK
+596 AFIPVAGK
-604 TNVYNIVKSENHAQ
+604 KNVYNIVKGDNHAQ

-625 SNTDADEPMDK
+625 SNTDADEMMDK
-636 EFWNTVSVEAPVAK
+636 EFWNTVSVEAAVAK

-670 ATETSPV
+670 ATETRPV

-683 VSPGFNRPTM
+683 ASPGFNRPAM
-693 LEGWNADRKGDFKDA
+693 LEGWITDNRSDFKDA
-708 NLGVIDRGRRTNMV
+708 NLGVIDRGRRTNPV
-722 CEAYYLQSFEVNQT
+722 CEAYYQQMFEVNQVV
-736 ISNLPEGYYQVNMTG
+736 SNLPEGYYQVNMTG
-751 YYRDGSREALQQ
+751 YYRDGSREDLQQ
-763 KVANGVTPARHAM
+763 KVANGTTPARHAM
-776 LYIENKGKGDEV
+776 LYIEYKGKGNEV
-788 ALPSIAAGMDQCPGI
+788 ALPSIAAGINQCPGI
-803 GWKGVAGEQPDNV
+803 GWKGTAGEQPDNV
-816 MDAAEYFECGL
+816 MDAAEYFESGL
-827 YKVYTHIIKVGPD
+827 YKVYTRIIKVGPE

-853 DGDWAVFDNFRL
+853 DSDWAVFDNFRL

-872 SQDIID
+872 SQEIID
-878 GVNSIKNNAVE
+878 GINTVKNNSIE

-903 PLKSGIY
+903 PLKRGIY
-910 ICNGKKFIVKFK
+910 ICNGKKFIVK

>member
-1 MKKKVLLL
+1 MKKQVLTL

-15 ATLLNAQTTPWT
+15 ATLLNAQTSPWP
-27 GHTVGNGGEFYLYNV
+27 GHAVGNGGEFYLYNV
-42 STGLWLQNNN
+42 ATGLWLQNNN

-63 VGTRGLPIK
+63 VGTRGLPIT
-72 LEKAGQKAF
+72 LEKTGPKTF

-98 DAGLLYWDMPADNV
+98 DAGLLYWDMPAENV
-112 GAWEISPADNAE
+112 GAWDISPADNFQ

-134 ALVLGADNNLLTVD
+134 AMVLGADNNLLTTD

-153 IWQLVTREDR
+153 VWQLVTREER
-163 IADAKAKASINH
+163 IADAKAKATVEH

-188 VTKNTT
+188 ATKNTT
-194 FKLDFTATPNTEHS
+194 YKLDFTAAPHAEHS
-208 TYQGGWDIVKANT
+208 TYQGGWNIVKANT

-226 NTQTFDYHQTIS
+226 NTQTFDYHQTIN

-263 TMYGYAADKFVNGTE
+263 TMYGYGADKFSKGTE

-300 KKAPEEGFSFQAERE
+300 KTAPEEGFSFQAERE
-315 GGQSSGLYVPNTPHE
+315 KDQGSGLYVPNTPHE
-330 ANYALWTGN
+330 ANYALWKGN
-339 YQNNEITI
+339 YQNAEITVT
-347 IVTDGTLKFGVKK
+347 VTDGTLKFGIRK
-360 EAGVID
+360 ETGVVD
-366 DWCVISNFSL
+366 DWCVISDFSL
-376 KYLGSEVLQT
+376 KYLGSKVLQT
-386 AEEALKGLKKILA
+386 AEEALKGLKAIIA

-412 SKRYTNAIAAANKAL
+412 NKQYTDAIQAADKAL
-427 TSTDPVAINV
+427 TSTDPVAINT
-437 ATSNLQKAYDAVAAC
+437 ATSALQKAYDAVAAC
-452 SESYATL
+452 AENYEAL
-459 VKTTEICKN
+459 AKTVEICKTA
-468 INKNNEEQ
+468 NKNNDTQ
-476 FSAAIVKADKV
+476 FSTAIAEAENVA
-487 GKTATTDTDMKSAL
+487 KTATADTDMKLAL
-501 VDLRVARKIAVADKM
+501 VNLRVARKIAAADKL
-516 PDIYKGTAAGAG
+516 PDIYKSAAAGAG

-558 LFTVATEGDGFTIN
+558 IFTVTAEGDGFTIN

-596 AFIPVANK
+596 AFIPVAGK
-604 TNVYNIVKSENHAQ
+604 KNVYNIVKGDNHAQ

-625 SNTDADEPMDK
+625 SNTDADEMMDK
-636 EFWNTVSVEAPVAK
+636 EFWNTVSVEAAVAK

-670 ATETSPV
+670 ATETRPV

-683 VSPGFNRPTM
+683 ASPGFNRPAM
-693 LEGWNADRKGDFKDA
+693 LEGWITDNRSDFKDA
-708 NLGVIDRGRRTNMV
+708 NLGVIDRGRRTNPV
-722 CEAYYLQSFEVNQT
+722 CEAYYQQMFEVNQVV
-736 ISNLPEGYYQVNMTG
+736 SNLPEGYYQVNMTG
-751 YYRDGSREALQQ
+751 YYRDGSREDLQQ
-763 KVANGVTPARHAM
+763 KVANGTTPACHAM
-776 LYIENKGKGDEV
+776 LYIEYKGKGNEV
-788 ALPSIAAGMDQCPGI
+788 ALPSIAAGINQCPGI
-803 GWKGVAGEQPDNV
+803 GWKGAAGEQPDNV
-816 MDAAEYFECGL
+816 MDAAEYFESGL
-827 YKVYTHIIKVGPD
+827 YKVYTRIIKVGPE

-853 DGDWAVFDNFRL
+853 DSDWAVFDNFRL

-872 SQDIID
+872 SQEIID
-878 GVNSIKNNAVE
+878 GINTVKNNSIE

-903 PLKSGIY
+903 PLKRGIY
-910 ICNGKKFIVKFK
+910 ICNGKKFIVK

>member
-1 MKKKVLLL
+1 MKKQVLTL

-15 ATLLNAQTTPWT
+15 ATLLNAQTSPWP
-27 GHTVGNGGEFYLYNV
+27 GHAVGNGGEFYLYNV
-42 STGLWLQNNN
+42 ATGLWLQNNN

-63 VGTRGLPIK
+63 VGTRGLPIT
-72 LEKAGQKAF
+72 LEKTGPKTF

-98 DAGLLYWDMPADNV
+98 DAGLLYWDMPAENV
-112 GAWEISPADNAE
+112 GAWDISPADNFQ

-134 ALVLGADNNLLTVD
+134 AMVLGADNNLLTTD

-153 IWQLVTREDR
+153 VWQLVTREER
-163 IADAKAKASINH
+163 IADAKAKASVEH

-188 VTKNTT
+188 ATKNTT
-194 FKLDFTATPNTEHS
+194 YKLDFTAAPNTEHS
-208 TYQGGWDIVKANT
+208 TYQGGWNIVKANT

-226 NTQTFDYHQTIS
+226 NTQTFDYHQTIN

-263 TMYGYAADKFVNGTE
+263 TMYGYGADKFANGTE

-300 KKAPEEGFSFQAERE
+300 KTAPEEGFSFQAERE
-315 GGQSSGLYVPNTPHE
+315 GGQGSGLYVPNTPHE
-330 ANYALWTGN
+330 ANYALWKGN
-339 YQNNEITI
+339 YQNAEITVT
-347 IVTDGTLKFGVKK
+347 VTDGTLKFGVRK
-360 EAGVID
+360 EAGVVD
-366 DWCVISNFSL
+366 DWCIISDFSL
-376 KYLGSEVLQT
+376 KYLGSKVLQT
-386 AEEALKGLKKILA
+386 AEEALKGLKAIIA

-412 SKRYTNAIAAANKAL
+412 DKQYTDAIQAADKAL
-427 TSTDPVAINV
+427 TSTDPVAINT
-437 ATSNLQKAYDAVAAC
+437 ATSALQKAYDAVAAC
-452 SESYATL
+452 AENYEAL
-459 VKTTEICKN
+459 AKTVEICKTS
-468 INKNNEEQ
+468 NKNNDTQ
-476 FSAAIVKADKV
+476 FSTAIAEAENVA
-487 GKTATTDTDMKSAL
+487 KTATADTDMKLAL
-501 VDLRVARKIAVADKM
+501 VNLRVARKIAAADKL
-516 PDIYKGTAAGAG
+516 PDIYKGAAAGAG

-558 LFTVATEGDGFTIN
+558 LFTVTAEGDGFTIN

-596 AFIPVANK
+596 AFIPVAGK
-604 TNVYNIVKSENHAQ
+604 KNVYNIVKGDNHAQ

-625 SNTDADEPMDK
+625 SNTDADEMMDK
-636 EFWNTVSVEAPVAK
+636 EFWNTVSVEAAVAK

-670 ATETSPV
+670 ATETRPV

-683 VSPGFNRPTM
+683 ASPGFNRPAM
-693 LEGWNADRKGDFKDA
+693 LEGWITDNRSDFKDA
-708 NLGVIDRGRRTNMV
+708 NLGVIDRGRRTNPV
-722 CEAYYLQSFEVNQT
+722 CEAYYQQMFEVNQVV
-736 ISNLPEGYYQVNMTG
+736 SNLPEGYYQVNMTG
-751 YYRDGSREALQQ
+751 YYRDASREALQQ
-763 KVANGVTPARHAM
+763 KIANGATPARHAM

-803 GWKGVAGEQPDNV
+803 GWTGIAGEQPDNV

-853 DGDWAVFDNFRL
+853 DNDWAVFDNFRL

-872 SQDIID
+872 SQDIIN
-878 GVNSIKNNAVE
+878 GINTIKNNVVE
-889 NGKIYNLQGMEVKR
+889 DGKIYNLQGMEVRR

-910 ICNGKKFIVKFK
+910 ICNGKKFIVK

>member
-1 MKKKVLLL
+1 MKKQVLTL

-15 ATLLNAQTTPWT
+15 ATLLNAQTSPWP
-27 GHTVGNGGEFYLYNV
+27 GHAVGNGGEFYLYNV
-42 STGLWLQNNN
+42 ATGLWLQNNN

-63 VGTRGLPIK
+63 VGTRGLPIT
-72 LEKAGQKAF
+72 LEKTGPKTF

-98 DAGLLYWDMPADNV
+98 DAGLLYWDMPAENV
-112 GAWEISPADNAE
+112 GAWDISPADNFQ

-134 ALVLGADNNLLTVD
+134 AMVLGADNNLLTTD

-153 IWQLVTREDR
+153 VWQLVTREER
-163 IADAKAKASINH
+163 IADAKAKASVEH

-188 VTKNTT
+188 ATKNTT
-194 FKLDFTATPNTEHS
+194 YKLDFTAAPHAEHS
-208 TYQGGWDIVKANT
+208 TYQGGWNIVKANT

-226 NTQTFDYHQTIS
+226 NTQTFDYHQTIT

-263 TMYGYAADKFVNGTE
+263 TMYGYGADKFAKGTE

-300 KKAPEEGFSFQAERE
+300 KTAPEEGFSFQAERE
-315 GGQSSGLYVPNTPHE
+315 KDQGSGLYVPNTPHE
-330 ANYALWTGN
+330 ANYALWKGN
-339 YQNNEITI
+339 YQNAEITVT
-347 IVTDGTLKFGVKK
+347 VTDGTLKFGVRK
-360 EAGVID
+360 EAGVVD
-366 DWCVISNFSL
+366 DWCVISDFSL
-376 KYLGSEVLQT
+376 KYLGSKVLQT
-386 AEEALKGLKKILA
+386 AEEALKGLKAIIA

-412 SKRYTNAIAAANKAL
+412 NKQYTDAIQAADKAL
-427 TSTDPVAINV
+427 TSTDPVAINT
-437 ATSNLQKAYDAVAAC
+437 ATSALQKAYDAVAAC
-452 SESYATL
+452 AENYEAL
-459 VKTTEICKN
+459 AKTVEICKTA
-468 INKNNEEQ
+468 NKNNDTQ
-476 FSAAIVKADKV
+476 FSTAIAEAENVA
-487 GKTATTDTDMKSAL
+487 KTATADTDMKLAL
-501 VDLRVARKIAVADKM
+501 VNLRVARKIAAADKL
-516 PDIYKGTAAGAG
+516 PDIYKGAAAGAG

-546 WNTHAAVDVPGV
+546 RNTHAAVDVPGV
-558 LFTVATEGDGFTIN
+558 LFTVTAEGDGFTIN

-596 AFIPVANK
+596 AFIPVAGK
-604 TNVYNIVKSENHAQ
+604 KNVYNIVKGDNHAQ

-625 SNTDADEPMDK
+625 SNTDADEMMDK
-636 EFWNTVSVEAPVAK
+636 EFWNTVSVEAAVAK

-670 ATETSPV
+670 ATETRPV

-683 VSPGFNRPTM
+683 ASPGFNRPAM
-693 LEGWNADRKGDFKDA
+693 LEGWITDNRSDFKDA
-708 NLGVIDRGRRTNMV
+708 NLGVIDRGRRTNPV
-722 CEAYYLQSFEVNQT
+722 CEAYYQQMFEVNQVA
-736 ISNLPEGYYQVNMTG
+736 SNLPEGYYQVNMTG
-751 YYRDGSREALQQ
+751 YYRDGSREDLQQ
-763 KVANGVTPARHAM
+763 KVANGTTPACHAM
-776 LYIENKGKGDEV
+776 LYIEYKGKGNEV
-788 ALPSIAAGMDQCPGI
+788 ALPSIAAGINQCPGI
-803 GWKGVAGEQPDNV
+803 GWKGTAGEQPDNV
-816 MDAAEYFECGL
+816 MDAAEYFESGL
-827 YKVYTHIIKVGPD
+827 YKVYTRIIKVGPE

-853 DGDWAVFDNFRL
+853 DSDWAVFDNFRL

-872 SQDIID
+872 SQEIID
-878 GVNSIKNNAVE
+878 GINTVKNNSIE
-889 NGKIYNLQGMEVKR
+889 NGKIYNLQGMEVRR
-903 PLKSGIY
+903 PLKRGIY
-910 ICNGKKFIVKFK
+910 ICNGKKFIVK

>member
-1 MKKKVLLL
+1 MKKQVLTL

-15 ATLLNAQTTPWT
+15 ATLLNAQTSPWP
-27 GHTVGNGGEFYLYNV
+27 GHNVGNGGEFYLYNV
-42 STGLWLQNNN
+42 ATGLWLQNNN

-63 VGTRGLPIK
+63 VDTRGLPIT
-72 LEKAGQKAF
+72 LEKTGPKTF

-98 DAGLLYWDMPADNV
+98 DAGLLYWDMPAENV
-112 GAWEISPADNAE
+112 GAWDISPADNFQ

-134 ALVLGADNNLLTVD
+134 AMVLGADNNLLTTD

-153 IWQLVTREDR
+153 VWQLVTREER
-163 IADAKAKASINH
+163 IADAKAKASVEH

-188 VTKNTT
+188 ATKNTT
-194 FKLDFTATPNTEHS
+194 YKLDFTAAPHAEHS
-208 TYQGGWDIVKANT
+208 TYQGGWNIVKANT

-226 NTQTFDYHQTIS
+226 NTQTFDYHQTIN

-263 TMYGYAADKFVNGTE
+263 TMYGYGADKFANGTE

-300 KKAPEEGFSFQAERE
+300 KTAPEEGFSFQAERE
-315 GGQSSGLYVPNTPHE
+315 KDQGSGLYVPNTPHE
-330 ANYALWTGN
+330 ANYALWKGN
-339 YQNNEITI
+339 YQNAEITVT
-347 IVTDGTLKFGVKK
+347 VTDGTLKFGVRK
-360 EAGVID
+360 EAGIVD
-366 DWCVISNFSL
+366 DWCVISDFSL
-376 KYLGSEVLQT
+376 KYLGSKVLQT
-386 AEEALKGLKKILA
+386 VEEALKGLKAIIA

-412 SKRYTNAIAAANKAL
+412 NKQYTDAIQAADKAL
-427 TSTDPVAINV
+427 TSTDPVAINT
-437 ATSNLQKAYDAVAAC
+437 ATSALQKAYDAVAAC
-452 SESYATL
+452 AENYEAL
-459 VKTTEICKN
+459 AKTVEICKTA
-468 INKNNEEQ
+468 NKNNDTQ
-476 FSAAIVKADKV
+476 FSTAIAEAENVA
-487 GKTATTDTDMKSAL
+487 KTATADTDMKLAL
-501 VDLRVARKIAVADKM
+501 VNLRVARKIAAADKL
-516 PDIYKGTAAGAG
+516 PDIYKGAAAGAG

-558 LFTVATEGDGFTIN
+558 LFTVTAEGDGFTIN

-596 AFIPVANK
+596 AFIPVAGK
-604 TNVYNIVKSENHAQ
+604 KNVYNIVKGDNHAQ

-625 SNTDADEPMDK
+625 SNTDADEMMDK
-636 EFWNTVSVEAPVAK
+636 EFWNTVSVEAAVAK

-670 ATETSPV
+670 ATETRPV

-683 VSPGFNRPTM
+683 ASPGFNRPAM
-693 LEGWNADRKGDFKDA
+693 LEGWITDNRSDFKDA
-708 NLGVIDRGRRTNMV
+708 NLGFIDRGRRTNPV
-722 CEAYYLQSFEVNQT
+722 CEAYYQQMFEVNQVV
-736 ISNLPEGYYQVNMTG
+736 SNLPEGYYQVNMTG
-751 YYRDGSREALQQ
+751 YYRDGSREDLQQ
-763 KVANGVTPARHAM
+763 KVANGTTPARHAM
-776 LYIENKGKGDEV
+776 LYIEYKGKGNEV
-788 ALPSIAAGMDQCPGI
+788 ALPSIAAGINQCPGI
-803 GWKGVAGEQPDNV
+803 GWKGTAGEQPDNV
-816 MDAAEYFECGL
+816 MDAAEYFESGL

-853 DGDWAVFDNFRL
+853 DNDWAVFDNFRL

-872 SQDIID
+872 SQDIIN
-878 GVNSIKNNAVE
+878 GINTIKNNVVE
-889 NGKIYNLQGMEVKR
+889 DGKIYNLQGMEVRR

-910 ICNGKKFIVKFK
+910 ICNGKKFIVK

>member
-1 MKKKVLLL
+1 MKKQVLTL

-15 ATLLNAQTTPWT
+15 ATLLNAQTSPWP
-27 GHTVGNGGEFYLYNV
+27 GHAVGNGGEFYLYNV
-42 STGLWLQNNN
+42 ATGLWLQNNN

-63 VGTRGLPIK
+63 VGTRGLPIT
-72 LEKAGQKAF
+72 LEKTEPKTF

-98 DAGLLYWDMPADNV
+98 DAGLLYWDMPAENV
-112 GAWEISPADNAE
+112 GAWDISPADNFQ

-134 ALVLGADNNLLTVD
+134 AMVLGADNNLLTTN

-153 IWQLVTREDR
+153 VWQLVTREER
-163 IADAKAKASINH
+163 IADAKAKASVEH

-188 VTKNTT
+188 ATKNTT
-194 FKLDFTATPNTEHS
+194 YKLDFTAAPNTEHS
-208 TYQGGWDIVKANT
+208 TYQGGWNIVKANT

-226 NTQTFDYHQTIS
+226 NTQTFDYHQTIN
-238 GLPNGTYKFSVRGY
+238 GLPNGTYKFSIRGY

-263 TMYGYAADKFVNGTE
+263 TMYGYGANKFANGTE

-300 KKAPEEGFSFQAERE
+300 KTAPEEGFSFQAERE
-315 GGQSSGLYVPNTPHE
+315 KDQGSGLYVPNTPHE
-330 ANYALWTGN
+330 ANYALWKGN
-339 YQNNEITI
+339 YQNAEITVT
-347 IVTDGTLKFGVKK
+347 VTDGTLKFGVRK
-360 EAGVID
+360 EAGVVD
-366 DWCVISNFSL
+366 DWCVISDFSL
-376 KYLGSEVLQT
+376 KYLGSKVLQT
-386 AEEALKGLKKILA
+386 AEEALKGLKAIIA

-412 SKRYTNAIAAANKAL
+412 NKQYTDAIQAADKAL
-427 TSTDPVAINV
+427 TSTDPVAINT
-437 ATSNLQKAYDAVAAC
+437 ATSALQKAYDAVAAC
-452 SESYATL
+452 AENYEAL
-459 VKTTEICKN
+459 AKTVEICKTA
-468 INKNNEEQ
+468 NKNNDTQ
-476 FSAAIVKADKV
+476 FSTAIAEAENVA
-487 GKTATTDTDMKSAL
+487 KTATTDTDMKLAL
-501 VDLRVARKIAVADKM
+501 VNLRVARKIAAADKL
-516 PDIYKGTAAGAG
+516 PDIYKGAAAGAG

-558 LFTVATEGDGFTIN
+558 IFTVTAEGDGFTIN

-596 AFIPVANK
+596 AFIPVAGK
-604 TNVYNIVKSENHAQ
+604 KNVYNIVKGDNHAQ

-625 SNTDADEPMDK
+625 SNTDADEMMDK
-636 EFWNTVSVEAPVAK
+636 EFWNTVSVEAAVAK

-670 ATETSPV
+670 ATETRPV

-683 VSPGFNRPTM
+683 ASPGFNRPAM
-693 LEGWNADRKGDFKDA
+693 LEGWITDNRSDFKDA
-708 NLGVIDRGRRTNMV
+708 NLGVIDRGRRTNPV
-722 CEAYYLQSFEVNQT
+722 CEAYYQQMFEVNQVV
-736 ISNLPEGYYQVNMTG
+736 SNLPEGYYQVNMTG
-751 YYRDGSREALQQ
+751 YYRDGSREDLQQ
-763 KVANGVTPARHAM
+763 KVANGTTPARHAM
-776 LYIENKGKGDEV
+776 LYIEYKGKGNEV
-788 ALPSIAAGMDQCPGI
+788 ALPSIAAGINQCPGI
-803 GWKGVAGEQPDNV
+803 GWKGAAGEQPDNV
-816 MDAAEYFECGL
+816 MDAAEYFESGL
-827 YKVYTHIIKVGPD
+827 YKVYTRIIKVGPE

-853 DGDWAVFDNFRL
+853 DSDWAVFDNFRL

-872 SQDIID
+872 SQEIID
-878 GVNSIKNNAVE
+878 GINTVKNNSIE
-889 NGKIYNLQGMEVKR
+889 NGKIYNLQGMEVKH
-903 PLKSGIY
+903 PLKRGIY
-910 ICNGKKFIVKFK
+910 ICNGKKFIVK

>member
-1 MKKKVLLL
+1 MKKQVLTL

-15 ATLLNAQTTPWT
+15 ATLLNAQTSPWP
-27 GHTVGNGGEFYLYNV
+27 GHAVGNGGEFYLYNV
-42 STGLWLQNNN
+42 ATGLWLQNNN

-63 VGTRGLPIK
+63 VGTRGLPIT
-72 LEKAGQKAF
+72 LEKTGPKTF

-98 DAGLLYWDMPADNV
+98 DAGLLYWDMPAENV
-112 GAWEISPADNAE
+112 GAWDISPADNFQ

-134 ALVLGADNNLLTVD
+134 AMVLGADNNLLTTD

-153 IWQLVTREDR
+153 VWQLVTREER
-163 IADAKAKASINH
+163 IADAKAKASVEH

-188 VTKNTT
+188 ATKNTT
-194 FKLDFTATPNTEHS
+194 YKLDFTAAPHAEHS
-208 TYQGGWDIVKANT
+208 TYQGGWNIVKANT

-226 NTQTFDYHQTIS
+226 NTQTFDYHQTIN

-263 TMYGYAADKFVNGTE
+263 TMYGYGADKFAKGTE

-300 KKAPEEGFSFQAERE
+300 KTAPEEGFSFQAERE
-315 GGQSSGLYVPNTPHE
+315 KDQGSGLYVPNTPHE
-330 ANYALWTGN
+330 ANYALWKGN
-339 YQNNEITI
+339 YQNAEITVT
-347 IVTDGTLKFGVKK
+347 VTDGTLKFGVRK

-366 DWCVISNFSL
+366 DWCVISDFSL
-376 KYLGSEVLQT
+376 KYLGSKVLQT
-386 AEEALKGLKKILA
+386 AEEALKGLKAIIA

-412 SKRYTNAIAAANKAL
+412 NKQYTDAIQAADKAL
-427 TSTDPVAINV
+427 TSTDPVAINT
-437 ATSNLQKAYDAVAAC
+437 ATSALQKAYDAVAAC
-452 SESYATL
+452 AENYEAL
-459 VKTTEICKN
+459 AKTVEICKTA
-468 INKNNEEQ
+468 NKNNDTQ
-476 FSAAIVKADKV
+476 FSTAIAEAENVA
-487 GKTATTDTDMKSAL
+487 KTATADTDMKLAL
-501 VDLRVARKIAVADKM
+501 VNLRVARKIAAADKL
-516 PDIYKGTAAGAG
+516 PDIYKGAAAGAG

-558 LFTVATEGDGFTIN
+558 LFTVTAEGDGFTIN

-596 AFIPVANK
+596 AFIPVAGK
-604 TNVYNIVKSENHAQ
+604 KNVYNIVKGDNHAQ

-625 SNTDADEPMDK
+625 SNTDADEMMDK
-636 EFWNTVSVEAPVAK
+636 EFWNTVSVEAAVAK

-670 ATETSPV
+670 ATETRPV

-683 VSPGFNRPTM
+683 ASPGFNRPAM
-693 LEGWNADRKGDFKDA
+693 LEGWITDNRSDFKDA
-708 NLGVIDRGRRTNMV
+708 NLGVIDRGRRTNPV
-722 CEAYYLQSFEVNQT
+722 CEAYYQQMFEVNQVV
-736 ISNLPEGYYQVNMTG
+736 SNLPEGYYQVNMTG
-751 YYRDGSREALQQ
+751 YYRDGSREDLQQ
-763 KVANGVTPARHAM
+763 KVANGTTPARHAM
-776 LYIENKGKGDEV
+776 LYIEYKGKGNEV
-788 ALPSIAAGMDQCPGI
+788 ALPSIAAGINQCPGI
-803 GWKGVAGEQPDNV
+803 GWKGTAGEQPDNV
-816 MDAAEYFECGL
+816 MDAAEYFESGL
-827 YKVYTHIIKVGPD
+827 YKVYTRIIKVGPE

-853 DGDWAVFDNFRL
+853 DSDWAVFDNFRL

-872 SQDIID
+872 SQEIID
-878 GVNSIKNNAVE
+878 GINTVKNNSIE

-903 PLKSGIY
+903 PLKRGIY
-910 ICNGKKFIVKFK
+910 ICNGKKFIVK

>member
-1 MKKKVLLL
+1 MKKQVLTL

-15 ATLLNAQTTPWT
+15 ATLLNAQTSPWP
-27 GHTVGNGGEFYLYNV
+27 GHAVGNGGEFYLYNV
-42 STGLWLQNNN
+42 ATGLWLQNNN

-63 VGTRGLPIK
+63 VGTRGLPIT
-72 LEKAGQKAF
+72 LEKTGPKTF

-98 DAGLLYWDMPADNV
+98 DAGLLYWDMPAENV
-112 GAWEISPADNAE
+112 GAWDISPADNFQ

-134 ALVLGADNNLLTVD
+134 AMVLGADNNLLTTD

-153 IWQLVTREDR
+153 VWQLVTREER
-163 IADAKAKASINH
+163 IADAKAKASVEH

-188 VTKNTT
+188 ATKNTT
-194 FKLDFTATPNTEHS
+194 YKLDFTAAPHAEHS
-208 TYQGGWDIVKANT
+208 TYQGGWNIVKANT

-226 NTQTFDYHQTIS
+226 NTQTFDYHQTIN

-263 TMYGYAADKFVNGTE
+263 TMYGYGADKFANGTE

-300 KKAPEEGFSFQAERE
+300 KTAPEEGFSFQAERE
-315 GGQSSGLYVPNTPHE
+315 GGQGSGLYVPNTPHE
-330 ANYALWTGN
+330 ANYALWKGN
-339 YQNNEITI
+339 YQNAEITVT
-347 IVTDGTLKFGVKK
+347 VTDGTLKFGVRK
-360 EAGVID
+360 EAGVVD
-366 DWCVISNFSL
+366 DWCIISDFSL
-376 KYLGSEVLQT
+376 KYLGSKVLQT
-386 AEEALKGLKKILA
+386 AEEALKGLKAIIA

-412 SKRYTNAIAAANKAL
+412 DKQYTDAIQVADKAL
-427 TSTDPVAINV
+427 TSTDPVAINT
-437 ATSNLQKAYDAVAAC
+437 ATSALQKAYDAVAAC
-452 SESYATL
+452 AENYEAL
-459 VKTTEICKN
+459 AKTVEICKTS
-468 INKNNEEQ
+468 NKNNDTQ
-476 FSAAIVKADKV
+476 FSTAIAEAENVA
-487 GKTATTDTDMKSAL
+487 KTATADTDMKLAL
-501 VDLRVARKIAVADKM
+501 VNLRVARKIAAADKL
-516 PDIYKGTAAGAG
+516 PDIYKGAAAGAG

-558 LFTVATEGDGFTIN
+558 LFTVTAEGDGFTIN

-596 AFIPVANK
+596 IFIPVAGK
-604 TNVYNIVKSENHAQ
+604 KNVYNIVKGDNHAQ

-625 SNTDADEPMDK
+625 SNTDADEMMDK
-636 EFWNTVSVEAPVAK
+636 EFWNTVSVEAAVAK
-650 NANAEWKLVTKA
+650 NANAEWKIVTKA

-670 ATETSPV
+670 ATETRPV

-683 VSPGFNRPTM
+683 ASPGFNRPAM
-693 LEGWNADRKGDFKDA
+693 LEGWITDNRSDFKDA
-708 NLGVIDRGRRTNMV
+708 NLGVIDRGRRTNPV
-722 CEAYYLQSFEVNQT
+722 CEAYYQQMFEVNQVV
-736 ISNLPEGYYQVNMTG
+736 SNLPEGYYQVNMTG
-751 YYRDGSREALQQ
+751 YYRDASREALQQ
-763 KVANGVTPARHAM
+763 KIANGATPARHAM

-803 GWKGVAGEQPDNV
+803 GWTGIAGEQPDNV

-853 DGDWAVFDNFRL
+853 DNDWAVFDNFRL

-872 SQDIID
+872 SQDIIN
-878 GVNSIKNNAVE
+878 GINTIKNNVVE
-889 NGKIYNLQGMEVKR
+889 DGKIYNLQGMEVRR

-910 ICNGKKFIVKFK
+910 ICNGKKFIVK

>member
-1 MKKKVLLL
+1 MKKQVLTL

-15 ATLLNAQTTPWT
+15 ATLLNAQTSPWP
-27 GHTVGNGGEFYLYNV
+27 GHAVGNGGEFYLYNV
-42 STGLWLQNNN
+42 ATGLWLQNNN

-63 VGTRGLPIK
+63 VGTRGLPIT
-72 LEKAGQKAF
+72 LEKTGPKTF

-98 DAGLLYWDMPADNV
+98 DAGLLYWDMPAENV
-112 GAWEISPADNAE
+112 GAWDISPADNFQ

-134 ALVLGADNNLLTVD
+134 AMVLGADNNLLTTD

-153 IWQLVTREDR
+153 VWQLVTREER
-163 IADAKAKASINH
+163 IADAKAKASVEH

-188 VTKNTT
+188 ATKNTT
-194 FKLDFTATPNTEHS
+194 YKLDFTAAPNTEHS
-208 TYQGGWDIVKANT
+208 TYQGGWNIVKANT

-226 NTQTFDYHQTIS
+226 NTQTFDYHQTIN
-238 GLPNGTYKFSVRGY
+238 GLPNGTYKFSIRGY

-263 TMYGYAADKFVNGTE
+263 TMYGYGAEKFANGTE

-300 KKAPEEGFSFQAERE
+300 KTAPEEGFSFQAERE
-315 GGQSSGLYVPNTPHE
+315 KDQGSGLYVPNTPHE
-330 ANYALWTGN
+330 ANYALWKGN
-339 YQNNEITI
+339 YQNAEITVT
-347 IVTDGTLKFGVKK
+347 VTDGTLKFGVRK
-360 EAGVID
+360 EAGVVD
-366 DWCVISNFSL
+366 DWCVISDFSL
-376 KYLGSEVLQT
+376 KYLGSKVLQT
-386 AEEALKGLKKILA
+386 AEEALKGLKAIIA

-412 SKRYTNAIAAANKAL
+412 NKQYTDAIQAADKAL
-427 TSTDPVAINV
+427 TSTDPVAINT
-437 ATSNLQKAYDAVAAC
+437 ATSALQKAYDAVAAC
-452 SESYATL
+452 AENYEAL
-459 VKTTEICKN
+459 AKTVEICKTA
-468 INKNNEEQ
+468 NKNNDTQ
-476 FSAAIVKADKV
+476 FSTAIAEAENVA
-487 GKTATTDTDMKSAL
+487 KTATADTDMKLAL
-501 VDLRVARKIAVADKM
+501 VNLRVARKIAAADKL
-516 PDIYKGTAAGAG
+516 PDIYKGAAAGAG

-558 LFTVATEGDGFTIN
+558 IFTVTAEGDGFTIN

-596 AFIPVANK
+596 AFIPVAGK
-604 TNVYNIVKSENHAQ
+604 KNVYNIVKGDNHAQ

-625 SNTDADEPMDK
+625 SNTDADEMMDK
-636 EFWNTVSVEAPVAK
+636 EFWNTVSVEAAVAK

-670 ATETSPV
+670 ATETRPV

-683 VSPGFNRPTM
+683 ASPGFNRPAM
-693 LEGWNADRKGDFKDA
+693 LEGWITDNRSDFKDA
-708 NLGVIDRGRRTNMV
+708 NLGVIDRGRRTNPV
-722 CEAYYLQSFEVNQT
+722 CEAYYQQMFEVNQVV
-736 ISNLPEGYYQVNMTG
+736 SNLPEGYYQVNMTG
-751 YYRDGSREALQQ
+751 YYRDGSREDLQQ
-763 KVANGVTPARHAM
+763 KVANGTTPARHAM
-776 LYIENKGKGDEV
+776 LYIEYKGKGNEV
-788 ALPSIAAGMDQCPGI
+788 ALPSIAAGINQCPGI
-803 GWKGVAGEQPDNV
+803 GWKGTAGEQPDNV
-816 MDAAEYFECGL
+816 MDAAEYFESGL
-827 YKVYTHIIKVGPD
+827 YKVYTRIIKVGPE

-853 DGDWAVFDNFRL
+853 DSDWAVFDNFRL

-872 SQDIID
+872 SQEIID
-878 GVNSIKNNAVE
+878 GINTVKNNSIE

-903 PLKSGIY
+903 PLKRGIY
-910 ICNGKKFIVKFK
+910 ICNGKKFIVK

>member
-1 MKKKVLLL
+1 MKKQVLTL

-15 ATLLNAQTTPWT
+15 ATLLNAQTSPWP
-27 GHTVGNGGEFYLYNV
+27 GHAVGNGGEFYLYNV
-42 STGLWLQNNN
+42 ATGLWLQNNN

-63 VGTRGLPIK
+63 VGTRGLPIT
-72 LEKAGQKAF
+72 LEKTGPKTF

-98 DAGLLYWDMPADNV
+98 DAGLLYWDMPAENV
-112 GAWEISPADNAE
+112 GAWDISPADNFQ

-134 ALVLGADNNLLTVD
+134 AMVLGADNNLLTTN

-153 IWQLVTREDR
+153 VWQLVTREER
-163 IADAKAKASINH
+163 IADAKAKASVEH

-188 VTKNTT
+188 ATKNTT
-194 FKLDFTATPNTEHS
+194 YKLDFTAAPNTEHS
-208 TYQGGWDIVKANT
+208 TYQGGWNIVKANT

-226 NTQTFDYHQTIS
+226 NTQTFDYHQTIN
-238 GLPNGTYKFSVRGY
+238 GLPNGTYKFSIRGY

-263 TMYGYAADKFVNGTE
+263 TMYGYGANKFANGTE

-300 KKAPEEGFSFQAERE
+300 KTAPEEGFSFQAERE
-315 GGQSSGLYVPNTPHE
+315 KDQGSGLYVPNTPHE
-330 ANYALWTGN
+330 ANYALWKGN
-339 YQNNEITI
+339 YQNAEITVT
-347 IVTDGTLKFGVKK
+347 VTDGTLKFGVRK
-360 EAGVID
+360 EAGVVD
-366 DWCVISNFSL
+366 DWCVISDFSL
-376 KYLGSEVLQT
+376 KYLGSKVLQT
-386 AEEALKGLKKILA
+386 AEEALKGLKAIIA

-412 SKRYTNAIAAANKAL
+412 NKQYTDAIQAADKAL
-427 TSTDPVAINV
+427 TSTDPVAINT
-437 ATSNLQKAYDAVAAC
+437 ATSALQKAYDAVAAC
-452 SESYATL
+452 AENYEAL
-459 VKTTEICKN
+459 AKTVEICKTA
-468 INKNNEEQ
+468 NKNNDTQ
-476 FSAAIVKADKV
+476 FSTAIAEAENVA
-487 GKTATTDTDMKSAL
+487 KTATTDTDMKLAL
-501 VDLRVARKIAVADKM
+501 VNLRVARKIAAADKL
-516 PDIYKGTAAGAG
+516 PDIYKGAAAGAG

-558 LFTVATEGDGFTIN
+558 LFTVTAEGDGFTIN

-596 AFIPVANK
+596 AFIPVAGK
-604 TNVYNIVKSENHAQ
+604 KNVYNIVKGDNHAQ

-625 SNTDADEPMDK
+625 SNTDADEMMDK
-636 EFWNTVSVEAPVAK
+636 EFWNTVSVEAAVAK

-670 ATETSPV
+670 ATETRPV

-683 VSPGFNRPTM
+683 ASPGFNRPAM
-693 LEGWNADRKGDFKDA
+693 LEGWITDNRSDFKDA
-708 NLGVIDRGRRTNMV
+708 NLGVIDRGRRTNPV
-722 CEAYYLQSFEVNQT
+722 CEAYYQQMFEVNQVV
-736 ISNLPEGYYQVNMTG
+736 SNLPEGYYQVNMTG
-751 YYRDGSREALQQ
+751 YYRDGSREDLQQ
-763 KVANGVTPARHAM
+763 KVANGTTPARHAM
-776 LYIENKGKGDEV
+776 LYIEYKGKGNEV
-788 ALPSIAAGMDQCPGI
+788 ALPSIAAGINQCPGI
-803 GWKGVAGEQPDNV
+803 GWKGAAGEQPDNV
-816 MDAAEYFECGL
+816 MDAAEYFESGL
-827 YKVYTHIIKVGPD
+827 YKVYTRIIKVGPE

-853 DGDWAVFDNFRL
+853 DSDWAVFDNFRL

-872 SQDIID
+872 SQEIID
-878 GVNSIKNNAVE
+878 GINTVKNNSIE
-889 NGKIYNLQGMEVKR
+889 NGKIYNLQGMEVRR
-903 PLKSGIY
+903 PLKRGIY
-910 ICNGKKFIVKFK
+910 ICNGKKFIVK

>member
-1 MKKKVLLL
+1 MKKQVLTL

-15 ATLLNAQTTPWT
+15 ATLLNAQTSPWP
-27 GHTVGNGGEFYLYNV
+27 GHAVGNGGEFYLYNV
-42 STGLWLQNNN
+42 ATGLWLQNNN

-63 VGTRGLPIK
+63 VGTRGLPIT
-72 LEKAGQKAF
+72 LEKTGPKTF

-98 DAGLLYWDMPADNV
+98 DAGLLYWDMPAENV
-112 GAWEISPADNAE
+112 GAWDISPADNFQ

-134 ALVLGADNNLLTVD
+134 AMVLGADNNLLTTD

-153 IWQLVTREDR
+153 VWQLVTREER
-163 IADAKAKASINH
+163 IADAKAKASVEH

-188 VTKNTT
+188 ATKNTT
-194 FKLDFTATPNTEHS
+194 YKLDFTAAPNTEHS
-208 TYQGGWDIVKANT
+208 TYQGGWNIVKANT

-226 NTQTFDYHQTIS
+226 NTQTFDYHQTIN

-263 TMYGYAADKFVNGTE
+263 TMYGYGADKFANGTQ

-300 KKAPEEGFSFQAERE
+300 KTAPEEGFSFQAERE
-315 GGQSSGLYVPNTPHE
+315 GGQGSGLYVPNTPHE
-330 ANYALWTGN
+330 ANYALWKGN
-339 YQNNEITI
+339 YQNAEITVT
-347 IVTDGTLKFGVKK
+347 VTDGTLKFGVRK
-360 EAGVID
+360 EAGVVD
-366 DWCVISNFSL
+366 DWCVISDFSL
-376 KYLGSEVLQT
+376 KYLGSKVLQT
-386 AEEALKGLKKILA
+386 AEEALKGLKAIIA

-412 SKRYTNAIAAANKAL
+412 DKQYTDAIQAADKAL
-427 TSTDPVAINV
+427 TSTDPVAINT
-437 ATSNLQKAYDAVAAC
+437 ATSALQKAYDAVAAC
-452 SESYATL
+452 AENYEAL
-459 VKTTEICKN
+459 AKTVEICKTA
-468 INKNNEEQ
+468 NKNNDTQ
-476 FSAAIVKADKV
+476 FSTAIAEAENVA
-487 GKTATTDTDMKSAL
+487 KTATADIDMKLAL
-501 VDLRVARKIAVADKM
+501 VNLRVARKIAAADKL
-516 PDIYKGTAAGAG
+516 PDIYKGAAAGAG

-558 LFTVATEGDGFTIN
+558 LFTVTAEGDGFTIN

-596 AFIPVANK
+596 AFIPVAGK
-604 TNVYNIVKSENHAQ
+604 KNVYNIVKGDNHAQ

-625 SNTDADEPMDK
+625 SNTDADEMMDK
-636 EFWNTVSVEAPVAK
+636 EFWNTVSVEAAVAK
-650 NANAEWKLVTKA
+650 NANTEWKLVTKA

-670 ATETSPV
+670 ATETRPV

-683 VSPGFNRPTM
+683 ANPGFNRPAM
-693 LEGWNADRKGDFKDA
+693 LEGWITDNRSDFKDA
-708 NLGVIDRGRRTNMV
+708 NLGVIDRGRRTNPV
-722 CEAYYLQSFEVNQT
+722 CEAYYQQMFEVNQVV
-736 ISNLPEGYYQVNMTG
+736 SNLPEGYYQVNMTG
-751 YYRDGSREALQQ
+751 YYRDGSREDLQQ
-763 KVANGVTPARHAM
+763 KVANGTTPARHAM
-776 LYIENKGKGDEV
+776 LYIEYKGKGNEV
-788 ALPSIAAGMDQCPGI
+788 ALPSIAAGINQCPGI
-803 GWKGVAGEQPDNV
+803 GWKGAAGEQPDNV
-816 MDAAEYFECGL
+816 MDAAEYFESGL
-827 YKVYTHIIKVGPD
+827 YKVYTRIIKVGPE

-853 DGDWAVFDNFRL
+853 DSDWAVFDNFRL

-872 SQDIID
+872 SQEIID
-878 GVNSIKNNAVE
+878 GINTVKNNSIE

-903 PLKSGIY
+903 PLKRGIY
-910 ICNGKKFIVKFK
+910 ICNGKKFIVK

>member
-1 MKKKVLLL
+1 MKKQVLTL

-15 ATLLNAQTTPWT
+15 ATLLNAQTSPWP
-27 GHTVGNGGEFYLYNV
+27 GHAVGNGGEFYLYNV
-42 STGLWLQNNN
+42 ATGLWLQNNN

-63 VGTRGLPIK
+63 VGTRGLPIT
-72 LEKAGQKAF
+72 LEKTGPKTF

-98 DAGLLYWDMPADNV
+98 DAGLLYWDMPAENV
-112 GAWEISPADNAE
+112 GAWDISPADNFQ

-134 ALVLGADNNLLTVD
+134 AMVLGADNNLLTTD

-153 IWQLVTREDR
+153 VWQLVTREER
-163 IADAKAKASINH
+163 IADAKAKASVEH

-188 VTKNTT
+188 ATKNTT
-194 FKLDFTATPNTEHS
+194 YKLDFTAAPNTEHS
-208 TYQGGWDIVKANT
+208 TYQGGWNIVKANT

-226 NTQTFDYHQTIS
+226 NTQTFDYHQTIN

-263 TMYGYAADKFVNGTE
+263 TMYGYGADKFAKGTE

-300 KKAPEEGFSFQAERE
+300 KTAPEEGFSFQAERE
-315 GGQSSGLYVPNTPHE
+315 KDQGSGLYVPNTPHE
-330 ANYALWTGN
+330 ANYALWKGN
-339 YQNNEITI
+339 YQNAEITVT
-347 IVTDGTLKFGVKK
+347 VTDGTLKFGVRK
-360 EAGVID
+360 EAGVVD
-366 DWCVISNFSL
+366 DWCVISDFSL
-376 KYLGSEVLQT
+376 KYLGSKVLQT
-386 AEEALKGLKKILA
+386 AEEALKGLKAIIA

-412 SKRYTNAIAAANKAL
+412 NKQYTDAIQAADKAL
-427 TSTDPVAINV
+427 TSTDPVAINT
-437 ATSNLQKAYDAVAAC
+437 ATSALQKAYDAVAAC
-452 SESYATL
+452 AENYEAL
-459 VKTTEICKN
+459 AKTVEICKTA
-468 INKNNEEQ
+468 NKNNDTQ
-476 FSAAIVKADKV
+476 FSTAIAEAENVA
-487 GKTATTDTDMKSAL
+487 KTATADTDMKLAL
-501 VDLRVARKIAVADKM
+501 VNLRVARKIAAADKL
-516 PDIYKGTAAGAG
+516 PDIYKGAAAGAG

-558 LFTVATEGDGFTIN
+558 LFTVTAEGDGFTIN

-596 AFIPVANK
+596 AFIPVAGK
-604 TNVYNIVKSENHAQ
+604 KNVYNIVKGDNHAQ

-625 SNTDADEPMDK
+625 SNTDADEMMDK
-636 EFWNTVSVEAPVAK
+636 EFWNTVSVEAAVAK

-670 ATETSPV
+670 ATETRPV

-683 VSPGFNRPTM
+683 ASPGFNRPAM
-693 LEGWNADRKGDFKDA
+693 LEGWITDNRSDFKDA
-708 NLGVIDRGRRTNMV
+708 DLGVIVQGRRTNPV
-722 CEAYYLQSFEVNQT
+722 CEAYYQQMFEVNQVV
-736 ISNLPEGYYQVNMTG
+736 SNLPEGYYQVNMTG
-751 YYRDGSREALQQ
+751 YYRDGSREDLQQ
-763 KVANGVTPARHAM
+763 KVANGTTPARHAM
-776 LYIENKGKGDEV
+776 LYIEYKGKGNEV
-788 ALPSIAAGMDQCPGI
+788 ALPSIAAGINQCPGI
-803 GWKGVAGEQPDNV
+803 GWKGAAGEQPDNV
-816 MDAAEYFECGL
+816 MDAAEYFESGL
-827 YKVYTHIIKVGPD
+827 YKVYTRIIKVGPE

-853 DGDWAVFDNFRL
+853 DSDWAVFDNFRL

-872 SQDIID
+872 SQEIID
-878 GVNSIKNNAVE
+878 GINTVKNNSIE
-889 NGKIYNLQGMEVKR
+889 NGKIYNLQGMEVKH
-903 PLKSGIY
+903 PLKRGIY
-910 ICNGKKFIVKFK
+910 ICNGKKFIVK

>member
-1 MKKKVLLL
+1 MKKQVLTL

-15 ATLLNAQTTPWT
+15 ATLLNAQTSPWP
-27 GHTVGNGGEFYLYNV
+27 GHAVGNGGEFYLYNV
-42 STGLWLQNNN
+42 ATGLWLQNNN

-63 VGTRGLPIK
+63 VGTRGLPIT
-72 LEKAGQKAF
+72 LEKTGPKTF

-98 DAGLLYWDMPADNV
+98 DAGLLYWDMPAENV
-112 GAWEISPADNAE
+112 GAWDISPADNFR

-134 ALVLGADNNLLTVD
+134 AMVLGADNNLLTTD

-153 IWQLVTREDR
+153 VWQLVTREER
-163 IADAKAKASINH
+163 IADAKAKASVEH

-188 VTKNTT
+188 ATKNTT
-194 FKLDFTATPNTEHS
+194 YKLDFTAAPHAEHS
-208 TYQGGWDIVKANT
+208 TYQGGWNIVKANT

-226 NTQTFDYHQTIS
+226 NTQTFDYHQTIN

-263 TMYGYAADKFVNGTE
+263 TMYGYGADKFANGTE

-300 KKAPEEGFSFQAERE
+300 KTAPEEGFSFQAERE
-315 GGQSSGLYVPNTPHE
+315 GGQGSGLYVPNTPHE
-330 ANYALWTGN
+330 ANYALWKGN
-339 YQNNEITI
+339 YQNAEITVT
-347 IVTDGTLKFGVKK
+347 VTDGTLKFGVRK
-360 EAGVID
+360 EAGVVD
-366 DWCVISNFSL
+366 DWCIISDFSL
-376 KYLGSEVLQT
+376 KYLGSKVLQT
-386 AEEALKGLKKILA
+386 AEEALKGLKAIIA

-412 SKRYTNAIAAANKAL
+412 DKQYTDAIQAADKAL
-427 TSTDPVAINV
+427 TSTDPVAINT
-437 ATSNLQKAYDAVAAC
+437 ATSALQKAYDAVAAC
-452 SESYATL
+452 AENYEAL
-459 VKTTEICKN
+459 AKTVEICKTS
-468 INKNNEEQ
+468 NKNNDTQ
-476 FSAAIVKADKV
+476 FSTAIAEAENVA
-487 GKTATTDTDMKSAL
+487 KTATADTDMKLAL
-501 VDLRVARKIAVADKM
+501 VNLRVARKIAAADKL
-516 PDIYKGTAAGAG
+516 PDIYKGAAAGAG

-558 LFTVATEGDGFTIN
+558 LFTVTAEGDGFTIN

-596 AFIPVANK
+596 VFIPVAGK
-604 TNVYNIVKSENHAQ
+604 KNVYNIVKGDNHAQ

-625 SNTDADEPMDK
+625 SNTDADEMMDK
-636 EFWNTVSVEAPVAK
+636 EFWNTVSVEAAVAK

-670 ATETSPV
+670 ATETRPV

-683 VSPGFNRPTM
+683 ASPGFNRPAM
-693 LEGWNADRKGDFKDA
+693 LEGWITDNRSDFKDA
-708 NLGVIDRGRRTNMV
+708 NLGVIDRGRRTNPV
-722 CEAYYLQSFEVNQT
+722 CEAYYQQMFEVNQVV
-736 ISNLPEGYYQVNMTG
+736 SNLPEGYYQVNMTG
-751 YYRDGSREALQQ
+751 YYRDASREALQQ
-763 KVANGVTPARHAM
+763 KIANGATPARHAM

-803 GWKGVAGEQPDNV
+803 GWTGIAGEQPDNV

-853 DGDWAVFDNFRL
+853 DNDWAVFDNFRL

-872 SQDIID
+872 SQDIIN
-878 GVNSIKNNAVE
+878 GINTIKNNVVE
-889 NGKIYNLQGMEVKR
+889 DGKIYNLQGMEVRR

-910 ICNGKKFIVKFK
+910 ICNGKKFIVK